1 MADQSK
7 LSYEVELDASGFIQG
22 SSKIQSSAA
31 QAVNAVGAMG
41 AAMKSLTQAS
51 RGGSWMDKNIMS
63 SSDAKAMSTNIQV
76 YQQAAKLTKD
86 LTAASQALGRTDVAS
101 TVKATTSAIEGMSQ
115 ALNNATVADSKQ
127 VSALKE
133 QVALYE
139 RMARVAKQL
148 GTDMS
153 GMSRNSGIDNNLGGR
168 SKTEIEAQR
177 QLNEVRKQARE
188 AALEQAVTEQKATA
202 ATTAG
207 ASERVAALQRVIA
220 AEQQLAEVT
229 DKAYAAQYRKAANQ
243 SAIQT
248 NQAAVDTGR
257 AAAKLE
263 AAAEQDRAAALR
275 ASVAAAHEAVQAN
288 TAHIHSLENMRFA
301 SQEVRNNLTVL
312 AAGVTALATSVVK
325 AAADQDRAFADIA
338 RTTQLD
344 QTSGSLQALRD
355 QYRQMST
362 EISKS
367 FSELSQIGTL
377 GAQMNIPAEKLGDF
391 TRAVAEFSMV
401 TGTTTE
407 KASEDFGRLINTFS
421 QAGMALNGGDKA
433 YEQMASQVAELGAKA
448 VATEDEILTMANSIS
463 TTTVSAGIGQNATL
477 AYATALTSVGV
488 KAEWARGSLQ
498 RIFGNFNKA
507 AAQGAEGMADFAQQ
521 MHISNEEALELWKN
535 DPSKF
540 FNQLIESISKAGNG
554 VEMTQMLS
562 DIGLKSTR
570 DIELVKRLAV
580 NFDLLK
586 ETMDNSAEAG
596 SNTGFLEQSMEKLN
610 ATMTETIAQTKNAL
624 ENMMASF
631 GEPFLAP
638 LKLILD
644 GVQALANALSSLG
657 ETPVGRVI
665 AAFAGGVTIFIALQ
679 TGAKLLQAGV
689 LSVASSMMQV
699 RKNMVEAGLSGQL
712 SWSNIAKAIQQANAA
727 LSEQPALY
735 ARVKAAQAEVAQ
747 QRLTGSTA
755 GTSAMSAGAT
765 ASEAAAHN
773 AATTAIKA
781 ETAAQE
787 SLGAARSMASSAA
800 SASTAATRT
809 MGAGISAVSGAMAAA
824 GTAVKGFFASLGP
837 AGWATL
843 ALSALPAI
851 AEGYN
856 QIANAEEIAA
866 EKAQKAGAETL
877 SALGGA
883 AEVQKAILTDTQEIA
898 NGSQRSLGDLMISAD
913 GAGSSYKSAAEKS
926 YYFVNA
932 QGEIVR
938 ATREVAQQ
946 MGYTTLQI
954 GKNTAELI
962 RNAIAGSEGFKKLTG
977 EQLNALKTVGFDWGE
992 YARKAATEGQ
1002 ESANAYVQGFI
1013 DQLNKKKSEL
1023 SGSNA
1028 PTLMDPNSQAVKGK
1042 HIDTINNETDA
1053 INNQINA
1060 LKGLQDAN
1068 GNVGAAVQ
1076 QAIGSHDAQQQI
1088 LKGLGL
1094 SADEANGALEGM
1106 NGTADSNA
1114 SAADKASEAWDKWKS
1129 AVDSAI
1135 DRAFG
1140 FENAEAAMFDALDK
1154 FNQGLQD
1161 NGNVINTTT
1170 EGGRQNLQNL
1180 QTYLKAVAENA
1191 MQVAQNLGLTGAEAQ
1206 KYVQEYVQA
1215 AIDQL
1220 GQQGIDTSQV
1230 QQAMNN
1236 VGAMLGQ
1243 TMPGPQV
1250 DNTPTQQGVDQAQQ
1264 IAQQG
1269 VGAVAGTTG
1278 QTVPGIEIDP
1288 SATLSSV
1295 QEQLGIS
1302 EQGMSDI
1309 YNVFN
1314 QTIPGANIDGS
1325 TTFSDLQKML
1335 SASDQDMGVLW
1346 QIISKNINGPGVNYN
1361 GLKIDLKNMKV
1372 ETDSVVG
1379 QIIQRL
1385 SLAKAMLAGAKTG
1398 AAVGQIGGQLK
1409 KGKGRGRGAGS
1420 AAAAFQSAMGRYQ
1433 PTPRKSRGG
1442 GGGGGGGGGHTPR
1455 SHTPRRSSTPRSHT
1469 PRSHTPRSSSPSGGS
1484 SKAKQKEKSPAELFK
1499 DFLSRLSTAMKESM
1513 EKWWKSRSAKDN
1525 YHSQLNTMRKKIED
1539 ARKTIADAKKSIED
1553 LNTTLSEQQQE
1564 LRDAKYFNEI
1574 AKKYGDKERI
1584 QSTQTDIDKAN
1595 KNINDTKS
1603 QIADKEKE
1611 IAEAQKGMFALQG
1624 YTQAAIEN
1632 RAALKQLQSTMME
1645 MIEAYAATGASN
1657 EQVAAYARQ
1666 LKEEFIN
1673 QAVQMG
1679 FNRGEVTELAGGFDS
1694 LASTIQSVPRSV
1706 EENVTDN
1713 GTAAATQ
1720 QAIEDVANGDYGPAE
1735 IPTELD
1741 EPSAAATG
1749 GALDDMAEP
1758 REAEYH
1764 PDVDRD
1770 ARGMVLNQ
1778 LDQIKNGENANAEGR
1793 PTMFVPKV
1801 DEQGAARLNTRM
1813 NELAYDIY
1821 VKYVPK
1827 ASQEEYDATKN
1838 YLEELGKDENKQ
1850 YLPELNAEAFG
1861 LTQEELDAMAEPRD
1875 ANYNSD
1881 VDDAT
1886 YEAAKAKLDENADD
1900 RPAIFN
1906 PDVNEGDN
1914 QQTKEE
1920 LDETGEPR
1928 EAEYKPDVNEGDKNN
1943 TDKELD
1949 ETAEDR
1955 DAEYEP
1961 KTNDSKKLSVNEA
1974 LNKVAENR
1982 KANFEAKRDEG
1993 SYWGVMQSF
2002 SQLAATRTVQ
2012 FVAQQ
2017 VGSAWNTVKSWFH
2030 NGGQIPAY
2038 ANGGPIRTR
2047 VGIALGAPIGGFAG
2061 GGPAGGMIPGNP
2073 GGNYHTDNLLA
2084 MNPTGSLFAVRSGEY
2099 VINRSAVETYGSG
2112 MFDAINARRY
2122 APSVSY
2128 SGGGIPRGGV
2138 DLSSRTIAALARS
2151 MSSLITLDGRV
2162 ISNSVNGY
2170 NAVNGQ
2176 RGSY

>member
-86 LTAASQALGRTDVAS
+86 LTAASQALGRTDVSS
-101 TVKATTSAIEGMSQ
+101 TIKATTSAIEGMSQ
-115 ALNNATVADSKQ
+115 ALNNATIADSRQ

-153 GMSRNSGIDNNLGGR
+153 GMSRNSGIDSNLGGR

-207 ASERVAALQRVIA
+207 ASERVAALQRVID
-220 AEQQLAEVT
+220 AEQKLADVT

-344 QTSGSLQALRD
+344 QTSGALQALRD

-362 EISKS
+362 DISKS

-463 TTTVSAGIGQNATL
+463 TTTVSAGIGQDATL

-837 AGWATL
+837 AGWASL

-856 QIANAEEIAA
+856 QIANAEAIAA
-866 EKAQKAGAETL
+866 EKAQKAGAEML
-877 SALGGA
+877 SAMGGA
-883 AEVQKAILTDTQEIA
+883 AEVQKAVLADTQDIA
-898 NGSQRSLGDLMISAD
+898 NGSQRSLGELMISAD
-913 GAGSSYKSAAEKS
+913 GAGDAYKSASEKS

-977 EQLNALKTVGFDWGE
+977 DQLNGLKELGFDWGE

-1002 ESANAYVQGFI
+1002 GAASAYVQGFI
-1013 DQLNKKKSEL
+1013 DQLNQKKADLDAAQSQTFK
-1023 SGSNA
+1023 
-1028 PTLMDPNSQAVKGK
+1028 DPNAQAGGK
-1042 HIDTINNETDA
+1042 AHTKATDDQTNA

-1068 GNVGAAVQ
+1068 DGVGAAVS
-1076 QAIGSHDAQQQI
+1076 QAMGSQDAQKQI
-1088 LKGLGL
+1088 LQGLGL

-1106 NGTADSNA
+1106 NGTADGNA
-1114 SAADKASEAWDKWKS
+1114 SAADKAAEAWDKWKS

-1206 KYVQEYVQA
+1206 KYVQDYVQA
-1215 AIDQL
+1215 AIDQI

-1269 VGAVAGTTG
+1269 IGAVADTTG

-1335 SASDQDMGVLW
+1335 SVSDQDMGVLW

-1398 AAVGQIGGQLK
+1398 AAVGKIGGQLTK
-1409 KGKGRGRGAGS
+1409 KGKGAGN
-1420 AAAAFQSAMGRYQ
+1420 AKAAFQSAMGRYQ

-1455 SHTPRRSSTPRSHT
+1455 SHAPRRSSTPRSHT
-1469 PRSHTPRSSSPSGGS
+1469 PRSHTPRPSSPSRGS
-1484 SKAKQKEKSPAELFK
+1484 SKSKQKEKSPAELFK

-1595 KNINDTKS
+1595 KNINDTRS

-1611 IAEAQKGMFALQG
+1611 IAEAQKGMFALKG

-1706 EENVTDN
+1706 EESVTDN

-1741 EPSAAATG
+1741 EPSAAETG

-1758 REAEYH
+1758 REAEYK
-1764 PDVDRD
+1764 PDVVRD
-1770 ARGMVLNQ
+1770 AKSFVLEE
-1778 LDQIKNGENANAEGR
+1778 LDALANGDKANAEGR
-1793 PTMFVPKV
+1793 PVQYIPEM
-1801 DEQGAARLNTRM
+1801 DETGKARFNAEAKEIAFDMYKRYIPTAA
-1813 NELAYDIY
+1813 NEEFD
-1821 VKYVPK
+1821 
-1827 ASQEEYDATKN
+1827 ETKN
-1838 YLEELGKDENKQ
+1838 YLEELAKPENKQ
-1850 YLPELNAEAFG
+1850 YLPEINSEMFG
-1861 LTQEELDAMAEPRD
+1861 LTQEDLDALSQERT

-1881 VDDAT
+1881 VDDET
-1886 YEAAKAKLDENADD
+1886 YNTALEQLNAAGADQD
-1900 RPAIFN
+1900 VEYKPE
-1906 PDVNEGDN
+1906 VNEGDN
-1914 QQTKEE
+1914 QGTKEE

-1961 KTNDSKKLSVNEA
+1961 KTNESKKRSVTEA
-1974 LNKVAENR
+1974 LEKVAENR
-1982 KANFEAKRDEG
+1982 KANFEAKKDEG

-2002 SQLAATRTVQ
+2002 TQLAATRTVQ

-2038 ANGGPIRTR
+2038 ANGGPIRSR
-2047 VGIALGAPIGGFAG
+2047 VGIALGAPIAGFAG

-2151 MSSLITLDGRV
+2151 MSSMITLDGRV
-2162 ISNSVNGY
+2162 ISSSVNRY

>member
-86 LTAASQALGRTDVAS
+86 LTAASQALGRTDVSS
-101 TVKATTSAIEGMSQ
+101 TIKATTSAIEGMSQ
-115 ALNNATVADSKQ
+115 ALNNATIADSKQ

-153 GMSRNSGIDNNLGGR
+153 GMSRNSGIDSNLGGR

-207 ASERVAALQRVIA
+207 ASERVAALQRVID
-220 AEQQLAEVT
+220 AEQKLADVT

-344 QTSGSLQALRD
+344 QTSGALQALRD

-362 EISKS
+362 DISKS

-463 TTTVSAGIGQNATL
+463 TTTVSAGIGQDATL

-747 QRLTGSTA
+747 QRLTGSTS

-787 SLGAARSMASSAA
+787 SLGAARSVATSAA
-800 SASTAATRT
+800 SASTAATRV
-809 MGAGISAVSGAMAAA
+809 MGTGISAVSGAMAAA
-824 GTAVKGFFASLGP
+824 GTAIKGFFASLGP
-837 AGWATL
+837 AGWASL

-866 EKAQKAGAETL
+866 EKAQKAGAEML
-877 SALGGA
+877 SAMGGA
-883 AEVQKAILTDTQEIA
+883 AEVQKAVLADTQDIA

-913 GAGSSYKSAAEKS
+913 GAGDAYKSASEKS

-977 EQLNALKTVGFDWGE
+977 DQLNGLKELGFDWGE

-1002 ESANAYVQGFI
+1002 GAASAYVQGFI
-1013 DQLNKKKSEL
+1013 DQLNQKKADLDAAQSQTFK
-1023 SGSNA
+1023 
-1028 PTLMDPNSQAVKGK
+1028 DPNAQAGGK
-1042 HIDTINNETDA
+1042 AHTKATDDQTNA

-1068 GNVGAAVQ
+1068 DGVGAAVS
-1076 QAIGSHDAQQQI
+1076 QAMGSQDAQKQI
-1088 LKGLGL
+1088 LQGLGL
-1094 SADEANGALEGM
+1094 SADEANGALQGM
-1106 NGTADSNA
+1106 NGAADENS
-1114 SAADKASEAWDKWKS
+1114 SAADKAAEAWDKWKQ

-1206 KYVQEYVQA
+1206 KYVQDYVQA
-1215 AIDQL
+1215 AIDQI

-1264 IAQQG
+1264 VAQQG
-1269 VGAVAGTTG
+1269 VDGVAATTN

-1335 SASDQDMGVLW
+1335 SVSDQDMGVLW

-1398 AAVGQIGGQLK
+1398 AAVGKIGGQLTK
-1409 KGKGRGRGAGS
+1409 KGKGAGN
-1420 AAAAFQSAMGRYQ
+1420 AKAAFQSAMGRYQ

-1455 SHTPRRSSTPRSHT
+1455 SHTPRRSSTPRRPST

-1484 SKAKQKEKSPAELFK
+1484 SKSKQKEKSPAELFK

-1595 KNINDTKS
+1595 KNINDTRS

-1611 IAEAQKGMFALQG
+1611 IAEAQKGMFALKG

-1706 EENVTDN
+1706 EESVTDN

-1741 EPSAAATG
+1741 EPSAAETG

-1758 REAEYH
+1758 REAEYK
-1764 PDVDRD
+1764 PDVVRD
-1770 ARGMVLNQ
+1770 AKSFVLEE
-1778 LDQIKNGENANAEGR
+1778 LDALANGDKANAEGR
-1793 PTMFVPKV
+1793 PVQYIPEM
-1801 DEQGAARLNTRM
+1801 DETGKARFNAEAKEIAFDMYKRYIPTAA
-1813 NELAYDIY
+1813 NEEFD
-1821 VKYVPK
+1821 
-1827 ASQEEYDATKN
+1827 ETKN
-1838 YLEELGKDENKQ
+1838 YLEELAKPENKQ
-1850 YLPELNAEAFG
+1850 YLPEINSEMFG
-1861 LTQEELDAMAEPRD
+1861 LTQEDLDALSQERT

-1881 VDDAT
+1881 VDDET
-1886 YEAAKAKLDENADD
+1886 YNAALEQLNAAGADQD
-1900 RPAIFN
+1900 VEYKPE
-1906 PDVNEGDN
+1906 VNEGDN
-1914 QQTKEE
+1914 QGTKEE

-1928 EAEYKPDVNEGDKNN
+1928 EAEYKPEVNEGDKNN

-1949 ETAEDR
+1949 ETADDR

-1961 KTNDSKKLSVNEA
+1961 KTNESKKRSVTEA
-1974 LNKVAENR
+1974 LDKAAEDR
-1982 KANFEAKRDEG
+1982 EAYFKAKKDEG
-1993 SYWGVMQSF
+1993 SYWGVMNAF
-2002 SQLAATRTVQ
+2002 TQLATTRTVQ

-2038 ANGGPIRTR
+2038 ANGGPIRSR
-2047 VGIALGAPIGGFAG
+2047 VGIALGAPIAGFAG

-2122 APSVSY
+2122 APPVSY

-2151 MSSLITLDGRV
+2151 MSSMITLDGRV

>member
-86 LTAASQALGRTDVAS
+86 LTAASQALGRTDVSS
-101 TVKATTSAIEGMSQ
+101 TIKATTSAIEGMSQ
-115 ALNNATVADSKQ
+115 ALNNATIADSKQ

-153 GMSRNSGIDNNLGGR
+153 GMSRNSGIDSNLGGR

-207 ASERVAALQRVIA
+207 ASERVAALQRVID
-220 AEQQLAEVT
+220 AEQKLADVT

-344 QTSGSLQALRD
+344 QTSGALQALRD

-362 EISKS
+362 DISKS
-367 FSELSQIGTL
+367 FNELSQIGTL

-463 TTTVSAGIGQNATL
+463 TTTVSAGIGQDATL

-521 MHISNEEALELWKN
+521 MHLSNEEALELWKN

-727 LSEQPALY
+727 LAEQPALY

-787 SLGAARSMASSAA
+787 SLGAARSVATSAA

-837 AGWATL
+837 AGWASL

-866 EKAQKAGAETL
+866 EKAQKAGAEML
-877 SALGGA
+877 SAMGGA
-883 AEVQKAILTDTQEIA
+883 AEVQKAVLADTQDIA
-898 NGSQRSLGDLMISAD
+898 NGSQRSLGELMISAD
-913 GAGSSYKSAAEKS
+913 GAGDAYKSASEKS

-977 EQLNALKTVGFDWGE
+977 DQLNGLKELGFDWGE

-1002 ESANAYVQGFI
+1002 GAASAYVQGFI
-1013 DQLNKKKSEL
+1013 DQLNQKKADLDAAQSQTFK
-1023 SGSNA
+1023 
-1028 PTLMDPNSQAVKGK
+1028 DPNAQAGGK
-1042 HIDTINNETDA
+1042 AHTKAIDDQTNA

-1068 GNVGAAVQ
+1068 DGVGAAVS
-1076 QAIGSHDAQQQI
+1076 QAMGSQDAQKQI
-1088 LKGLGL
+1088 LQGLGL
-1094 SADEANGALEGM
+1094 SADEANGALQGM
-1106 NGTADSNA
+1106 NGAADENS
-1114 SAADKASEAWDKWKS
+1114 SAADKAAEAWDKWKS

-1215 AIDQL
+1215 AIDQI

-1269 VGAVAGTTG
+1269 VGAVADTTG

-1361 GLKIDLKNMKV
+1361 GLKVDLKNMKV

-1398 AAVGQIGGQLK
+1398 AAVGKIGGQLTK
-1409 KGKGRGRGAGS
+1409 KGKGAGN
-1420 AAAAFQSAMGRYQ
+1420 AKAAFQSAMGRYQ

-1455 SHTPRRSSTPRSHT
+1455 SHTPRRSSSPHRSSTPRT
-1469 PRSHTPRSSSPSGGS
+1469 HTPRSSSPTGGS
-1484 SKAKQKEKSPAELFK
+1484 SKSKQKEKSPAELFK

-1553 LNTTLSEQQQE
+1553 LNATLSEQQQE

-1706 EENVTDN
+1706 EESVTDN

-1741 EPSAAATG
+1741 EPSAAETG

-1758 REAEYH
+1758 REAEYK
-1764 PDVDRD
+1764 PDVVRD
-1770 ARGMVLNQ
+1770 AKSFVLEE
-1778 LDQIKNGENANAEGR
+1778 LDALANGDKANAEGR
-1793 PTMFVPKV
+1793 PVQYIPEM
-1801 DEQGAARLNTRM
+1801 DETGKARFNAEAKEIAFDMYKRYIPTAA
-1813 NELAYDIY
+1813 NEEFD
-1821 VKYVPK
+1821 
-1827 ASQEEYDATKN
+1827 ETKN
-1838 YLEELGKDENKQ
+1838 YLEELAKPENKQ
-1850 YLPELNAEAFG
+1850 YLPEINSEMFG
-1861 LTQEELDAMAEPRD
+1861 LTQEDLDALAQERT

-1881 VDDAT
+1881 VDDET
-1886 YEAAKAKLDENADD
+1886 YNTALEQLNAAGADQD
-1900 RPAIFN
+1900 VEYKPE
-1906 PDVNEGDN
+1906 VNEGDN
-1914 QQTKEE
+1914 QGTKEE

-1961 KTNDSKKLSVNEA
+1961 ETNESKKRSVTEA
-1974 LNKVAENR
+1974 LDKAAENR
-1982 KANFEAKRDEG
+1982 KANFEAKKDEG
-1993 SYWGVMQSF
+1993 SYWGVMSAF
-2002 SQLAATRTVQ
+2002 TQLATTRTVQ

-2038 ANGGPIRTR
+2038 ANGGPIRSR
-2047 VGIALGAPIGGFAG
+2047 VGIALGAPISGFAG

-2151 MSSLITLDGRV
+2151 MSSMITLDGRV
-2162 ISNSVNGY
+2162 ISSSVNRY

>member
-86 LTAASQALGRTDVAS
+86 LTAASQALGRTDVSS
-101 TVKATTSAIEGMSQ
+101 TIKATTSAIEGMSQ
-115 ALNNATVADSKQ
+115 ALNNATIADSKQ

-153 GMSRNSGIDNNLGGR
+153 GLSRNSGIDSNLGGR

-207 ASERVAALQRVIA
+207 ASERVAALQRVID
-220 AEQQLAEVT
+220 AEQKLADVT

-344 QTSGSLQALRD
+344 QTSGALQALRD

-362 EISKS
+362 DISKS

-463 TTTVSAGIGQNATL
+463 TTTVSAGIGQDATL

-727 LSEQPALY
+727 LAEQPALY

-787 SLGAARSMASSAA
+787 SLGAARSVATSAA
-800 SASTAATRT
+800 SASTAATRV
-809 MGAGISAVSGAMAAA
+809 MGTGISAVSGAMAAA

-837 AGWATL
+837 AGWASL

-866 EKAQKAGAETL
+866 EKAQKAGAEML
-877 SALGGA
+877 SAMGGA
-883 AEVQKAILTDTQEIA
+883 AEVQKAVLADTQDIA

-913 GAGSSYKSAAEKS
+913 GAGDAYKTASEKS

-977 EQLNALKTVGFDWGE
+977 DQLNGLKELGFDWGE

-1002 ESANAYVQGFI
+1002 GAASAYVQGFI
-1013 DQLNKKKSEL
+1013 DQLNQKKADLDAAQSQTFK
-1023 SGSNA
+1023 
-1028 PTLMDPNSQAVKGK
+1028 DPNAQAGGK
-1042 HIDTINNETDA
+1042 AHTKAIDDQTNA

-1068 GNVGAAVQ
+1068 DGVGAAVS
-1076 QAIGSHDAQQQI
+1076 QAMGSQDAQKQI
-1088 LKGLGL
+1088 LQGLGL
-1094 SADEANGALEGM
+1094 SADEANGALQEM
-1106 NGTADSNA
+1106 NGAADSNS
-1114 SAADKASEAWDKWKS
+1114 SAADKAAEAWDKWKS

-1180 QTYLKAVAENA
+1180 QAYLKAVAENA

-1206 KYVQEYVQA
+1206 KYVQDYVQA
-1215 AIDQL
+1215 AIDQI

-1269 VGAVAGTTG
+1269 VDGVADTTG

-1361 GLKIDLKNMKV
+1361 GLKVDLKNMKV

-1398 AAVGQIGGQLK
+1398 AAAGKIGGQLTK
-1409 KGKGRGRGAGS
+1409 KGKGAGN
-1420 AAAAFQSAMGRYQ
+1420 AKAAFQSAMGRYQ
-1433 PTPRKSRGG
+1433 PTPRKSRGS

-1455 SHTPRRSSTPRSHT
+1455 SHTPRRSSSPRRSSTPRSHT
-1469 PRSHTPRSSSPSGGS
+1469 PRSHTPAGGS
-1484 SKAKQKEKSPAELFK
+1484 SKSKQKEKSPAELFK

-1553 LNTTLSEQQQE
+1553 LNATLSEQQQE

-1595 KNINDTKS
+1595 KNINDTRS

-1611 IAEAQKGMFALQG
+1611 IAEAQKGMFALKG

-1706 EENVTDN
+1706 EESVTDN

-1741 EPSAAATG
+1741 EPSAAETG

-1758 REAEYH
+1758 REAEYK
-1764 PDVDRD
+1764 PDVVRD
-1770 ARGMVLNQ
+1770 AKSFVLEE
-1778 LDQIKNGENANAEGR
+1778 LDALANGDKANAEGR
-1793 PTMFVPKV
+1793 PVQYIPEM
-1801 DEQGAARLNTRM
+1801 DETGKARFNAEAKEIAFDMYKRYIPTAA
-1813 NELAYDIY
+1813 NEEFD
-1821 VKYVPK
+1821 
-1827 ASQEEYDATKN
+1827 ETKN
-1838 YLEELGKDENKQ
+1838 YLEELAKPENKQ
-1850 YLPELNAEAFG
+1850 YLPEINSEMFG
-1861 LTQEELDAMAEPRD
+1861 LTQEDLDALAQERT

-1881 VDDAT
+1881 VDDET
-1886 YEAAKAKLDENADD
+1886 YNTALEQLNAAGADQD
-1900 RPAIFN
+1900 VEYKPE
-1906 PDVNEGDN
+1906 VNEGDN
-1914 QQTKEE
+1914 QGTKEE

-1928 EAEYKPDVNEGDKNN
+1928 EAEYKPDVNEGDRNN

-1961 KTNDSKKLSVNEA
+1961 KTNESKKRSVTEA
-1974 LNKVAENR
+1974 LNKAAEDR
-1982 KANFEAKRDEG
+1982 EAYFKAKKDEG
-1993 SYWGVMQSF
+1993 SYWGVMNAF
-2002 SQLAATRTVQ
+2002 TQLATTRTVQ

-2030 NGGQIPAY
+2030 NGGQIPTY
-2038 ANGGPIRTR
+2038 ANGGPIRSR
-2047 VGIALGAPIGGFAG
+2047 VGIALGAPIAGFAG

-2084 MNPTGSLFAVRSGEY
+2084 MNPTGSLFAIRSGEY

-2151 MSSLITLDGRV
+2151 MSSMITLDGRV
-2162 ISNSVNGY
+2162 ISSSVNRY

>member
-86 LTAASQALGRTDVAS
+86 LTAASQALGRTDVSS
-101 TVKATTSAIEGMSQ
+101 TIKATTSAIEGMSQ
-115 ALNNATVADSKQ
+115 ALNNATIADSKQ

-153 GMSRNSGIDNNLGGR
+153 GMSRNSGIDSNLGGR

-207 ASERVAALQRVIA
+207 ASERVAALQRVID
-220 AEQQLAEVT
+220 AEQKLADVT

-344 QTSGSLQALRD
+344 QTSGALQALRD

-362 EISKS
+362 DISKS

-644 GVQALANALSSLG
+644 GVQALASALSSLG

-787 SLGAARSMASSAA
+787 SLGAARSVATSAA
-800 SASTAATRT
+800 SASTAATRA
-809 MGAGISAVSGAMAAA
+809 MGTGISAVSGAMAAA

-837 AGWATL
+837 AGWASL

-866 EKAQKAGAETL
+866 EKAQKAGAEML
-877 SALGGA
+877 SAMGGA
-883 AEVQKAILTDTQEIA
+883 AEVQKAVLADTQDIA
-898 NGSQRSLGDLMISAD
+898 NGSQRSLGELMISAD
-913 GAGSSYKSAAEKS
+913 GAGDAYKSASEKS

-977 EQLNALKTVGFDWGE
+977 DQLNGLKELGFDWGE

-1002 ESANAYVQGFI
+1002 GAASAYVQGFI
-1013 DQLNKKKSEL
+1013 DQLNQKKADLDAAQSQTFK
-1023 SGSNA
+1023 
-1028 PTLMDPNSQAVKGK
+1028 DPNAQAGGK
-1042 HIDTINNETDA
+1042 AHTKATDDQTNA

-1068 GNVGAAVQ
+1068 DGVGAAVS
-1076 QAIGSHDAQQQI
+1076 QAMGSQDAQKQI
-1088 LKGLGL
+1088 LQGLGL
-1094 SADEANGALEGM
+1094 SADEANGALQGM
-1106 NGTADSNA
+1106 NGAADGNA
-1114 SAADKASEAWDKWKS
+1114 SAADKAAEAWDKWKS

-1206 KYVQEYVQA
+1206 KYVQDYVQA
-1215 AIDQL
+1215 AIDQI

-1361 GLKIDLKNMKV
+1361 GLKVDLKNMKV

-1398 AAVGQIGGQLK
+1398 AAVGKIGGQLTK
-1409 KGKGRGRGAGS
+1409 KGKGAGN
-1420 AAAAFQSAMGRYQ
+1420 AKAAFQSAMGRYQ

-1455 SHTPRRSSTPRSHT
+1455 SHTPRRSSSPRRSSTPRTHA
-1469 PRSHTPRSSSPSGGS
+1469 PRSSSPTGGS
-1484 SKAKQKEKSPAELFK
+1484 SKSKQKEKSPAELFK

-1595 KNINDTKS
+1595 KSINDTKS

-1694 LASTIQSVPRSV
+1694 LATTIQNVPRSV
-1706 EENVTDN
+1706 EESVTDN

-1741 EPSAAATG
+1741 EPSAAETG

-1758 REAEYH
+1758 REAEYK
-1764 PDVDRD
+1764 PDVVRD
-1770 ARGMVLNQ
+1770 AKSFVLEE
-1778 LDQIKNGENANAEGR
+1778 LDALANGDKANAEGR
-1793 PTMFVPKV
+1793 PVQYIPEM
-1801 DEQGAARLNTRM
+1801 DETGKARFNAEAKEIAFDMYKRYIPTAA
-1813 NELAYDIY
+1813 NEEFD
-1821 VKYVPK
+1821 
-1827 ASQEEYDATKN
+1827 ETKN
-1838 YLEELGKDENKQ
+1838 YLEELAKPENKQ
-1850 YLPELNAEAFG
+1850 YLPEINSEMFG
-1861 LTQEELDAMAEPRD
+1861 LTQEDLDALSQERT

-1881 VDDAT
+1881 VDDET
-1886 YEAAKAKLDENADD
+1886 YNTALEQLNAAGADQD
-1900 RPAIFN
+1900 VEYKPE
-1906 PDVNEGDN
+1906 VNEGDN
-1914 QQTKEE
+1914 QGTKEE

-1961 KTNDSKKLSVNEA
+1961 ETNESKKRSVTEA
-1974 LNKVAENR
+1974 LDKAAENR
-1982 KANFEAKRDEG
+1982 KANFEAKKDEG

-2002 SQLAATRTVQ
+2002 TQLAATRTVQ

-2038 ANGGPIRTR
+2038 ANGGPIRSR
-2047 VGIALGAPIGGFAG
+2047 VGIALGAPIAGFAG

-2151 MSSLITLDGRV
+2151 MSSMITLDGRV
-2162 ISNSVNGY
+2162 ISSSVNRY

>member
-86 LTAASQALGRTDVAS
+86 LTAASQALGRTDVSS
-101 TVKATTSAIEGMSQ
+101 TIKATTSAIEGMSQ
-115 ALNNATVADSKQ
+115 ALNNATIADSKQ

-148 GTDMS
+148 GTDMN
-153 GMSRNSGIDNNLGGR
+153 GMSRNSGIDSNLGGR

-207 ASERVAALQRVIA
+207 ASERVAALQRVID
-220 AEQQLAEVT
+220 AEQKLADVT

-344 QTSGSLQALRD
+344 QTSGALQALRD

-362 EISKS
+362 DISKS
-367 FSELSQIGTL
+367 FNELSQIGTL

-407 KASEDFGRLINTFS
+407 KAAEDFGRLINTFS

-463 TTTVSAGIGQNATL
+463 TTTVSAGIGQDATL

-787 SLGAARSMASSAA
+787 SLGAARSVATSAA
-800 SASTAATRT
+800 SASTAATRA
-809 MGAGISAVSGAMAAA
+809 MGTGISAVSGAMAAA

-837 AGWATL
+837 AGWASL

-856 QIANAEEIAA
+856 QIANAEAIAA
-866 EKAQKAGAETL
+866 EKAQKAGAEML
-877 SALGGA
+877 SAMGGA
-883 AEVQKAILTDTQEIA
+883 AEVQKAVLADTQDIA

-913 GAGSSYKSAAEKS
+913 GAGDAYKSASEKS

-977 EQLNALKTVGFDWGE
+977 DQLNGLKELGFDWGE

-1002 ESANAYVQGFI
+1002 GAASAYVQGFI
-1013 DQLNKKKSEL
+1013 DQLNQKKADLDAAQSQTFK
-1023 SGSNA
+1023 
-1028 PTLMDPNSQAVKGK
+1028 DPNAQAGGK
-1042 HIDTINNETDA
+1042 AHTKATDDQTNA

-1068 GNVGAAVQ
+1068 DGVGAAVS
-1076 QAIGSHDAQQQI
+1076 QAMGSQDAQKQI
-1088 LKGLGL
+1088 LQGLGL
-1094 SADEANGALEGM
+1094 SADEANGALQEM
-1106 NGTADSNA
+1106 NGAADSNS
-1114 SAADKASEAWDKWKS
+1114 SAADKAAEAWDKWKS

-1206 KYVQEYVQA
+1206 KYVQDYVQA
-1215 AIDQL
+1215 AIDQI

-1269 VGAVAGTTG
+1269 VGAVADTTG

-1302 EQGMSDI
+1302 EQGMSDL

-1361 GLKIDLKNMKV
+1361 GLKVDLKNMKV

-1398 AAVGQIGGQLK
+1398 AAVGKIGGQLTK
-1409 KGKGRGRGAGS
+1409 KGKGAGN
-1420 AAAAFQSAMGRYQ
+1420 AKAAFQSAMGRYQ
-1433 PTPRKSRGG
+1433 PTPRKSR
-1442 GGGGGGGGGHTPR
+1442 GGGGGGGGHTPR

-1595 KNINDTKS
+1595 KNINDTRS

-1611 IAEAQKGMFALQG
+1611 IAEAQKGMFALKG

-1694 LASTIQSVPRSV
+1694 LASTIQNVPRSV
-1706 EENVTDN
+1706 EESVTDN

-1741 EPSAAATG
+1741 EPSAAETG

-1758 REAEYH
+1758 REAEYK
-1764 PDVDRD
+1764 PDVVRD
-1770 ARGMVLNQ
+1770 AKSFVLEE
-1778 LDQIKNGENANAEGR
+1778 LDALANGDKANAEGR
-1793 PTMFVPKV
+1793 PVQYIPEM
-1801 DEQGAARLNTRM
+1801 DETGKARFNAEAKEIAFDMYKRYIPTAA
-1813 NELAYDIY
+1813 NEEFD
-1821 VKYVPK
+1821 
-1827 ASQEEYDATKN
+1827 ETKN
-1838 YLEELGKDENKQ
+1838 YLEELAKPENKQ
-1850 YLPELNAEAFG
+1850 YLPEINSEMFG
-1861 LTQEELDAMAEPRD
+1861 LTQEDLDALSQERT

-1881 VDDAT
+1881 VDDET
-1886 YEAAKAKLDENADD
+1886 YNTALEQLNAAGADQD
-1900 RPAIFN
+1900 VEYKPE
-1906 PDVNEGDN
+1906 VNEGDN
-1914 QQTKEE
+1914 QGTKEE

-1961 KTNDSKKLSVNEA
+1961 KTNESKKRSVTEA
-1974 LNKVAENR
+1974 LNKAAEDR
-1982 KANFEAKRDEG
+1982 EAYFKAKKDEG
-1993 SYWGVMQSF
+1993 SYWGVMNAF
-2002 SQLAATRTVQ
+2002 TQLATTRTVQ

-2038 ANGGPIRTR
+2038 ANGGPIRSR
-2047 VGIALGAPIGGFAG
+2047 VGIALGAPIAGFAG

-2084 MNPTGSLFAVRSGEY
+2084 MNPTGSLFAIRSGEY

-2151 MSSLITLDGRV
+2151 MSSRITLDGRV

>member
-86 LTAASQALGRTDVAS
+86 LTAASQALGRTDVSS
-101 TVKATTSAIEGMSQ
+101 TIKATTSAIEGMSQ
-115 ALNNATVADSKQ
+115 ALNNATIADSKQ

-153 GMSRNSGIDNNLGGR
+153 GISRNSGIDSNLGGR

-207 ASERVAALQRVIA
+207 ASERVAALQRVID
-220 AEQQLAEVT
+220 AEQKLADVT

-257 AAAKLE
+257 AVAKLE

-344 QTSGSLQALRD
+344 QTSGALQALRD

-362 EISKS
+362 DISKS

-727 LSEQPALY
+727 LAEQPALY

-787 SLGAARSMASSAA
+787 SLGAARSVATSAA
-800 SASTAATRT
+800 SASTAATRA
-809 MGAGISAVSGAMAAA
+809 MGTGISAVSGAMAAA

-837 AGWATL
+837 AGWASL

-866 EKAQKAGAETL
+866 EKAQKAGAEML
-877 SALGGA
+877 SAMGGA
-883 AEVQKAILTDTQEIA
+883 AEVQKAVLADTQDIA
-898 NGSQRSLGDLMISAD
+898 NGSQRSLGELMISAD
-913 GAGSSYKSAAEKS
+913 GAGDAYKSASEKS

-977 EQLNALKTVGFDWGE
+977 DQLNGLKELGFDWGE

-1002 ESANAYVQGFI
+1002 GAASAYVQGFI
-1013 DQLNKKKSEL
+1013 DQLNQKKADLDAAQSQTFK
-1023 SGSNA
+1023 
-1028 PTLMDPNSQAVKGK
+1028 DPNAQAGGK
-1042 HIDTINNETDA
+1042 AHTKATDDQTSA

-1068 GNVGAAVQ
+1068 DGVGAAVS
-1076 QAIGSHDAQQQI
+1076 QAMGSQDAQKQI
-1088 LKGLGL
+1088 LQGLGL
-1094 SADEANGALEGM
+1094 SADEANGALQGM
-1106 NGTADSNA
+1106 NDAADGNS
-1114 SAADKASEAWDKWKS
+1114 SAADKAAEAWDKWKS

-1206 KYVQEYVQA
+1206 KYVQDYVQA
-1215 AIDQL
+1215 AIDQI

-1269 VGAVAGTTG
+1269 VDGVADTTG

-1335 SASDQDMGVLW
+1335 SASDQDMGILW

-1361 GLKIDLKNMKV
+1361 GLKVDLKNMKV

-1398 AAVGQIGGQLK
+1398 AAAGKIGGQLTK
-1409 KGKGRGRGAGS
+1409 KGKGAGN
-1420 AAAAFQSAMGRYQ
+1420 AKAAFQSAMGRYQ

-1469 PRSHTPRSSSPSGGS
+1469 PRSHTPRSHTPTGGS
-1484 SKAKQKEKSPAELFK
+1484 SKSKQKEKSPAELFK

-1694 LASTIQSVPRSV
+1694 LATTIQNVPRSV
-1706 EENVTDN
+1706 EESVTDN

-1741 EPSAAATG
+1741 EPSAAETG

-1758 REAEYH
+1758 REAEYK
-1764 PDVDRD
+1764 PDVVRD
-1770 ARGMVLNQ
+1770 AKSFVLEE
-1778 LDQIKNGENANAEGR
+1778 LDALANGDKANAEGR
-1793 PTMFVPKV
+1793 PVQYIPEM
-1801 DEQGAARLNTRM
+1801 DETGKARFNAEAKEIAFDMYKRYIPTAA
-1813 NELAYDIY
+1813 NEEFD
-1821 VKYVPK
+1821 
-1827 ASQEEYDATKN
+1827 ETKN
-1838 YLEELGKDENKQ
+1838 YLEELAKPENKQ
-1850 YLPELNAEAFG
+1850 YLPEINSEMFG
-1861 LTQEELDAMAEPRD
+1861 LTQEDLDALSQERT

-1881 VDDAT
+1881 VDDET
-1886 YEAAKAKLDENADD
+1886 YNTALEQLNAAGADQD
-1900 RPAIFN
+1900 VEYKPE
-1906 PDVNEGDN
+1906 VNEGDN
-1914 QQTKEE
+1914 QGTKEE

-1961 KTNDSKKLSVNEA
+1961 ETNESKKRSVTEA
-1974 LNKVAENR
+1974 LDKAAENR

-2002 SQLAATRTVQ
+2002 TQLAATRTVQ

-2038 ANGGPIRTR
+2038 ANGGPIRSR
-2047 VGIALGAPIGGFAG
+2047 VGIALGAPIAGFAG

-2151 MSSLITLDGRV
+2151 MSSMITLDGRV
-2162 ISNSVNGY
+2162 ISTSVNRY

>member
-1 MADQSK
+1 MTDQSK

-86 LTAASQALGRTDVAS
+86 LTAASQALGRTDVSS
-101 TVKATTSAIEGMSQ
+101 TIKATTSAIEGMSQ
-115 ALNNATVADSKQ
+115 ALNNATIADSKQ

-153 GMSRNSGIDNNLGGR
+153 GMSKNSGIDSNLGGR

-207 ASERVAALQRVIA
+207 ASERVAALQRVID
-220 AEQQLAEVT
+220 AEQKLADVT

-344 QTSGSLQALRD
+344 QTSGALQALRD

-362 EISKS
+362 DISKS

-401 TGTTTE
+401 TGSTTE

-463 TTTVSAGIGQNATL
+463 TTTVSAGIGQDATL

-837 AGWATL
+837 AGWASL

-866 EKAQKAGAETL
+866 EKAQKAGAEML
-877 SALGGA
+877 SAMGGA
-883 AEVQKAILTDTQEIA
+883 AEVQKAVLADTQDIA
-898 NGSQRSLGDLMISAD
+898 NGSQRSLGELMISAD
-913 GAGSSYKSAAEKS
+913 GAGDAYKSASEKS

-977 EQLNALKTVGFDWGE
+977 DQLNGLKELGFDWGE

-1002 ESANAYVQGFI
+1002 GAASAYVQGFI
-1013 DQLNKKKSEL
+1013 DQLNQKKADLDAAQSQTFK
-1023 SGSNA
+1023 
-1028 PTLMDPNSQAVKGK
+1028 DPNMQAGGK
-1042 HIDTINNETDA
+1042 ARTKATDDQTNA

-1068 GNVGAAVQ
+1068 DGVGAAVS
-1076 QAIGSHDAQQQI
+1076 QAMGSQDAQKQI
-1088 LKGLGL
+1088 LQGLGL
-1094 SADEANGALEGM
+1094 SADEANGALQGM
-1106 NGTADSNA
+1106 GDAADSNA
-1114 SAADKASEAWDKWKS
+1114 SAADKAAEAWDKWKS

-1206 KYVQEYVQA
+1206 KYVQDYVQA
-1215 AIDQL
+1215 AIDQI

-1243 TMPGPQV
+1243 TLPGPQV

-1264 IAQQG
+1264 VAQQG
-1269 VGAVAGTTG
+1269 VDGVAATTD
-1278 QTVPGIEIDP
+1278 QTVPGISIDP
-1288 SATLSSV
+1288 TATLSSV

-1398 AAVGQIGGQLK
+1398 AAVGKIGGQLTK
-1409 KGKGRGRGAGS
+1409 KGKGAGN
-1420 AAAAFQSAMGRYQ
+1420 AKAAFQSAMGRYQ

-1469 PRSHTPRSSSPSGGS
+1469 PRSHTPRSHTPTGGS
-1484 SKAKQKEKSPAELFK
+1484 SKSKQKEKSPAELFK

-1595 KNINDTKS
+1595 KNINDTRS

-1611 IAEAQKGMFALQG
+1611 IAEAQKGMFALKG

-1706 EENVTDN
+1706 EESVTDN

-1741 EPSAAATG
+1741 EPSAAETG

-1758 REAEYH
+1758 REAEYK
-1764 PDVDRD
+1764 PDVVRD
-1770 ARGMVLNQ
+1770 AKSFVLEE
-1778 LDQIKNGENANAEGR
+1778 LDALANGDKANAEGR
-1793 PTMFVPKV
+1793 PVQYIPEM
-1801 DEQGAARLNTRM
+1801 DETGKARFNAEAKEIAFDMYKRYIPTAA
-1813 NELAYDIY
+1813 NEEFD
-1821 VKYVPK
+1821 
-1827 ASQEEYDATKN
+1827 ETKN
-1838 YLEELGKDENKQ
+1838 YLEELAKPENKQ
-1850 YLPELNAEAFG
+1850 YLPEINSEMFG
-1861 LTQEELDAMAEPRD
+1861 LTQEDLDALSQERT

-1881 VDDAT
+1881 VDDET
-1886 YEAAKAKLDENADD
+1886 YNAALEQLNAAGADQD
-1900 RPAIFN
+1900 VEYKPE
-1906 PDVNEGDN
+1906 VNEGDN
-1914 QQTKEE
+1914 QGTKEE

-1961 KTNDSKKLSVNEA
+1961 ETNESKKRSVTEA
-1974 LNKVAENR
+1974 LDKAAENR

-2002 SQLAATRTVQ
+2002 TQLAATRTVQ

-2038 ANGGPIRTR
+2038 ANGGPIRSR
-2047 VGIALGAPIGGFAG
+2047 VGIALGAPIAGFAG

-2084 MNPTGSLFAVRSGEY
+2084 MNPTGSLFAIRSGEY

-2151 MSSLITLDGRV
+2151 MSSMITLDGRV
-2162 ISNSVNGY
+2162 ISTSVNRY

>member
-86 LTAASQALGRTDVAS
+86 LTAASQALGRVDVSS
-101 TVKATTSAIEGMSQ
+101 TIKATTSAIEGMSQ
-115 ALNNATVADSKQ
+115 ALNNATIADSKQ

-153 GMSRNSGIDNNLGGR
+153 GMSRNSGIDSNLGGR

-207 ASERVAALQRVIA
+207 ASERVAALQRVID
-220 AEQQLAEVT
+220 AEQKLADVT

-344 QTSGSLQALRD
+344 QTSGALQALRD

-362 EISKS
+362 DISKS
-367 FSELSQIGTL
+367 FNELSQIGTL

-463 TTTVSAGIGQNATL
+463 TTTVSAGIGQDATL

-837 AGWATL
+837 AGWASL

-856 QIANAEEIAA
+856 QIANAEEIAS
-866 EKAQKAGAETL
+866 EKAQKAGAEML
-877 SALGGA
+877 SAMGGA
-883 AEVQKAILTDTQEIA
+883 AEVQKAVLADTQDVA

-913 GAGSSYKSAAEKS
+913 GAGDAYKSASEKS

-977 EQLNALKTVGFDWGE
+977 DQLNGLKELGFDWGE

-1002 ESANAYVQGFI
+1002 GAASAYVQGFI
-1013 DQLNKKKSEL
+1013 DQLNQKKADLDAAQSQTFK
-1023 SGSNA
+1023 
-1028 PTLMDPNSQAVKGK
+1028 DPNAVTSTKAHTQA
-1042 HIDTINNETDA
+1042 TDDQTNA

-1068 GNVGAAVQ
+1068 DGVGAAVS
-1076 QAIGSHDAQQQI
+1076 QAMGSQDAQKQI
-1088 LKGLGL
+1088 LQGLGL
-1094 SADEANGALEGM
+1094 SADEANGALQGM
-1106 NGTADSNA
+1106 GDAADGNA
-1114 SAADKASEAWDKWKS
+1114 SAADKAAEAWDKWKS

-1206 KYVQEYVQA
+1206 KYVQDYVQA
-1215 AIDQL
+1215 AIDQI

-1269 VGAVAGTTG
+1269 VDGVADTTG

-1335 SASDQDMGVLW
+1335 SASDQDMGILW

-1361 GLKIDLKNMKV
+1361 GLKVDLKNMKI

-1398 AAVGQIGGQLK
+1398 AAAGKIGGQLTK
-1409 KGKGRGRGAGS
+1409 KGKGAGN
-1420 AAAAFQSAMGRYQ
+1420 AKAAFQSAMGRYQ
-1433 PTPRKSRGG
+1433 PTPRKSHGG

-1455 SHTPRRSSTPRSHT
+1455 SHTPRRSSSPRRSST

-1484 SKAKQKEKSPAELFK
+1484 SKSKQKEKSPAELFK

-1553 LNTTLSEQQQE
+1553 LNATLSEQQQE

-1595 KNINDTKS
+1595 KSINDTKS

-1694 LASTIQSVPRSV
+1694 LASTIQNVPRSV
-1706 EENVTDN
+1706 EESVTDN

-1741 EPSAAATG
+1741 EPSAAETG

-1758 REAEYH
+1758 REAEYK
-1764 PDVDRD
+1764 PDVVRD
-1770 ARGMVLNQ
+1770 AKSFVLEE
-1778 LDQIKNGENANAEGR
+1778 LDALANGDKANAEGR
-1793 PTMFVPKV
+1793 PVQYIPEM
-1801 DEQGAARLNTRM
+1801 DETGKARFNAEAKEIAFDMYKRYIPTAA
-1813 NELAYDIY
+1813 NEEFD
-1821 VKYVPK
+1821 
-1827 ASQEEYDATKN
+1827 ETKN
-1838 YLEELGKDENKQ
+1838 YLEELAKPENKQ
-1850 YLPELNAEAFG
+1850 YLPEINSEMFG
-1861 LTQEELDAMAEPRD
+1861 LTQEDLDALAQERT

-1881 VDDAT
+1881 VDDET
-1886 YEAAKAKLDENADD
+1886 YNTALEQLNAAGADQD
-1900 RPAIFN
+1900 VEYKPE
-1906 PDVNEGDN
+1906 VNEGDN
-1914 QQTKEE
+1914 QGTKEE

-1928 EAEYKPDVNEGDKNN
+1928 EAEYKPDVNEGDNNN
-1943 TDKELD
+1943 TNKELD

-1961 KTNDSKKLSVNEA
+1961 KTNESKKQSVQTA
-1974 LNKVAENR
+1974 LDKAAENR
-1982 KANFEAKRDEG
+1982 QANFEAKKDEG
-1993 SYWGVMQSF
+1993 SYWGVMSAF
-2002 SQLAATRTVQ
+2002 TQLATTRTVQ

-2038 ANGGPIRTR
+2038 ANGGPIRSR
-2047 VGIALGAPIGGFAG
+2047 VGIALGAPISGFAG

-2084 MNPTGSLFAVRSGEY
+2084 MNPTGSLFAIRSGEY

-2151 MSSLITLDGRV
+2151 MSSMITLDGRV

>member
-86 LTAASQALGRTDVAS
+86 LTAASQALGRTDVSS
-101 TVKATTSAIEGMSQ
+101 TIKATTSAIEGMSQ
-115 ALNNATVADSKQ
+115 ALNNATIADSKQ

-153 GMSRNSGIDNNLGGR
+153 GMSRNSGIDSNLGGR

-207 ASERVAALQRVIA
+207 ASERVAALQRVID
-220 AEQQLAEVT
+220 AEQKLADVT

-344 QTSGSLQALRD
+344 QTSGALQALRD

-362 EISKS
+362 DISKS

-463 TTTVSAGIGQNATL
+463 TTTVSAGIGQDATL

-610 ATMTETIAQTKNAL
+610 ATMAETIAQTKNAL

-735 ARVKAAQAEVAQ
+735 ARVKAAQAEVSQ

-787 SLGAARSMASSAA
+787 GLGAARSMASSAA

-809 MGAGISAVSGAMAAA
+809 LGAGISAVSGAMAAA

-837 AGWATL
+837 AGWASL

-856 QIANAEEIAA
+856 QIANAEEIAT
-866 EKAQKAGAETL
+866 EKAQKAGAEML
-877 SALGGA
+877 SAMGGA
-883 AEVQKAILTDTQEIA
+883 AEVQKAVLADTQDIA

-913 GAGSSYKSAAEKS
+913 GAGDAYKSASEKS

-977 EQLNALKTVGFDWGE
+977 DQLNGLKELGFDWGE

-1002 ESANAYVQGFI
+1002 GAASAYVQGFI
-1013 DQLNKKKSEL
+1013 DQLNQKKADLDAAQTQTFK
-1023 SGSNA
+1023 
-1028 PTLMDPNSQAVKGK
+1028 DPNAVTSTKAHTQA
-1042 HIDTINNETDA
+1042 TDDQTNA

-1068 GNVGAAVQ
+1068 DGVGAAVS
-1076 QAIGSHDAQQQI
+1076 QAMGSQDAQKQI
-1088 LKGLGL
+1088 LQGLGL
-1094 SADEANGALEGM
+1094 SADEANGALQGM
-1106 NGTADSNA
+1106 GDAADGNA
-1114 SAADKASEAWDKWKS
+1114 SAADKAAEAWDKWKS

-1215 AIDQL
+1215 AIDQI

-1243 TMPGPQV
+1243 TLPGPQV

-1264 IAQQG
+1264 VAQQG
-1269 VGAVAGTTG
+1269 VDGVAATTD
-1278 QTVPGIEIDP
+1278 QTVPGISIDP

-1335 SASDQDMGVLW
+1335 SASDQDMGILW

-1361 GLKIDLKNMKV
+1361 GLKVDLKNMKV

-1398 AAVGQIGGQLK
+1398 AAAGKIGGQLTK
-1409 KGKGRGRGAGS
+1409 KGKGAGN
-1420 AAAAFQSAMGRYQ
+1420 AKAAFQSAMGRYQ

-1469 PRSHTPRSSSPSGGS
+1469 PRSHTPRSHTPSGGS
-1484 SKAKQKEKSPAELFK
+1484 SKSKQKEKSPAELFK

-1595 KNINDTKS
+1595 KNINDTRS

-1611 IAEAQKGMFALQG
+1611 IAEAQKGMFALKG

-1694 LASTIQSVPRSV
+1694 LATTIQNVPRSV
-1706 EENVTDN
+1706 EESVSDN

-1741 EPSAAATG
+1741 EPSAAETG

-1758 REAEYH
+1758 REAEYK
-1764 PDVDRD
+1764 PDVVRD
-1770 ARGMVLNQ
+1770 AKSFVLEE
-1778 LDQIKNGENANAEGR
+1778 LDALANGDKANAEGR
-1793 PTMFVPKV
+1793 PVQYIPEM
-1801 DEQGAARLNTRM
+1801 DETGKARFNAEAKEIAFDMYKRYIPTAA
-1813 NELAYDIY
+1813 NEEFD
-1821 VKYVPK
+1821 
-1827 ASQEEYDATKN
+1827 ETKN
-1838 YLEELGKDENKQ
+1838 YLEELAKPENKQ
-1850 YLPELNAEAFG
+1850 YLPEINSEMFG
-1861 LTQEELDAMAEPRD
+1861 LTQEDLDALSQERT

-1881 VDDAT
+1881 VDDET
-1886 YEAAKAKLDENADD
+1886 YNTALEQLNAAGADQD
-1900 RPAIFN
+1900 VEYKPE
-1906 PDVNEGDN
+1906 VNEGDN
-1914 QQTKEE
+1914 QGTKEE

-1928 EAEYKPDVNEGDKNN
+1928 EAEYKPDVNEGDRNN

-1961 KTNDSKKLSVNEA
+1961 ETNESKKRSVTEA
-1974 LNKVAENR
+1974 LDKAAENR
-1982 KANFEAKRDEG
+1982 KAYFEAKRDEG

-2002 SQLAATRTVQ
+2002 TQLAATRTVQ

-2030 NGGQIPAY
+2030 NGGQIPTY
-2038 ANGGPIRTR
+2038 ANGGPIRSR
-2047 VGIALGAPIGGFAG
+2047 VGIALGAPIAGFAG

-2151 MSSLITLDGRV
+2151 MSSMITLDGRV
-2162 ISNSVNGY
+2162 ISSSVNRY

>member
-86 LTAASQALGRTDVAS
+86 LTAASQALGRTDVSS
-101 TVKATTSAIEGMSQ
+101 TIKATTSAIEGMSQ
-115 ALNNATVADSKQ
+115 ALNNATIADSKQ

-153 GMSRNSGIDNNLGGR
+153 GMSRNSGIDSNLGGR

-207 ASERVAALQRVIA
+207 ASERVAALQRVID
-220 AEQQLAEVT
+220 AEQKLADVT

-344 QTSGSLQALRD
+344 QTSGALQALRD

-362 EISKS
+362 DISKS

-755 GTSAMSAGAT
+755 GTSAMSAGTT

-787 SLGAARSMASSAA
+787 SLGAARSMATSAA
-800 SASTAATRT
+800 SASTAATRA
-809 MGAGISAVSGAMAAA
+809 MGTGISAVSGAMAAA

-837 AGWATL
+837 AGWASL

-866 EKAQKAGAETL
+866 EKAQKAGAEML
-877 SALGGA
+877 SAMGGA
-883 AEVQKAILTDTQEIA
+883 AEVQKAVLADTQDIA

-913 GAGSSYKSAAEKS
+913 GAGDAYKSASEKS

-977 EQLNALKTVGFDWGE
+977 DQLNGLKELGFDWGE

-1002 ESANAYVQGFI
+1002 GAASAYVQGFI
-1013 DQLNKKKSEL
+1013 DQLNQKKADLDAAQSQTFK
-1023 SGSNA
+1023 
-1028 PTLMDPNSQAVKGK
+1028 DPNAQAGGK
-1042 HIDTINNETDA
+1042 AHTKATDDQTNA

-1068 GNVGAAVQ
+1068 DGVGAAVS
-1076 QAIGSHDAQQQI
+1076 QAMGSQDAQKQI
-1088 LKGLGL
+1088 LQGLGL
-1094 SADEANGALEGM
+1094 SADEANGALQGM
-1106 NGTADSNA
+1106 NGAADDNS
-1114 SAADKASEAWDKWKS
+1114 SAADKAAEAWDKWKS

-1206 KYVQEYVQA
+1206 KYVQDYVQA
-1215 AIDQL
+1215 AIDQI

-1269 VGAVAGTTG
+1269 VGAVADTTG

-1361 GLKIDLKNMKV
+1361 GLKVDLKNMKV

-1398 AAVGQIGGQLK
+1398 AAAGKIGGQLTK
-1409 KGKGRGRGAGS
+1409 KGKGTGNAK
-1420 AAAAFQSAMGRYQ
+1420 AAFQSAMGRYQ

-1455 SHTPRRSSTPRSHT
+1455 SHTPRRSSSPRRSSTPRT
-1469 PRSHTPRSSSPSGGS
+1469 HTPRSSSPTGGS
-1484 SKAKQKEKSPAELFK
+1484 SKSKQKEKSPAELFK

-1595 KNINDTKS
+1595 KNINDTRS

-1611 IAEAQKGMFALQG
+1611 IAEAQKGMFALKG

-1694 LASTIQSVPRSV
+1694 LASTIQNVPRSV
-1706 EENVTDN
+1706 EESVTDN

-1741 EPSAAATG
+1741 EPSAAETG

-1758 REAEYH
+1758 REAEYK
-1764 PDVDRD
+1764 PDVVRD
-1770 ARGMVLNQ
+1770 AKSFVLEE
-1778 LDQIKNGENANAEGR
+1778 LDALANGDKANAEGR
-1793 PTMFVPKV
+1793 PVQYIPEM
-1801 DEQGAARLNTRM
+1801 DETGKARFNAEAKEIAFDMYKRYIPTAA
-1813 NELAYDIY
+1813 NEEFD
-1821 VKYVPK
+1821 
-1827 ASQEEYDATKN
+1827 ETKN
-1838 YLEELGKDENKQ
+1838 YLEELAKPENKQ
-1850 YLPELNAEAFG
+1850 YLPEINSEMFG
-1861 LTQEELDAMAEPRD
+1861 LTQEDLDALSQERT

-1881 VDDAT
+1881 VDDET
-1886 YEAAKAKLDENADD
+1886 YNTALEQLNAAGADQD
-1900 RPAIFN
+1900 VEYKPE
-1906 PDVNEGDN
+1906 VNEGDN
-1914 QQTKEE
+1914 QGTKEE

-1961 KTNDSKKLSVNEA
+1961 KTNESKKRSVTEA
-1974 LNKVAENR
+1974 LDKAAENR
-1982 KANFEAKRDEG
+1982 KANFEAKKDEG

-2002 SQLAATRTVQ
+2002 TQLAATRTVQ

-2017 VGSAWNTVKSWFH
+2017 VGSAWSTVKSWFH

-2038 ANGGPIRTR
+2038 ANGGPIRSR
-2047 VGIALGAPIGGFAG
+2047 VGIALGAPISGFAG

-2084 MNPTGSLFAVRSGEY
+2084 MNPTGSLFAIRSGEY

-2151 MSSLITLDGRV
+2151 MSSMITLDGRV
-2162 ISNSVNGY
+2162 ISTSVNRY

>member
-86 LTAASQALGRTDVAS
+86 LTAASQALGRTDVSS
-101 TVKATTSAIEGMSQ
+101 TIKATTSAIEGMSQ
-115 ALNNATVADSKQ
+115 ALNNATIADSKQ
-127 VSALKE
+127 VAALKE

-153 GMSRNSGIDNNLGGR
+153 GMSRNSGIDSNLGGR

-207 ASERVAALQRVIA
+207 ASERVAALQRVID
-220 AEQQLAEVT
+220 AEQKLADVT

-344 QTSGSLQALRD
+344 QTSGALQALRD

-362 EISKS
+362 DISKS

-463 TTTVSAGIGQNATL
+463 TTTVSAGIGQDATL

-800 SASTAATRT
+800 SASTAATRALGT
-809 MGAGISAVSGAMAAA
+809 GISAVSGAMAAA

-837 AGWATL
+837 AGWASL

-866 EKAQKAGAETL
+866 EKAQKAGAEML
-877 SALGGA
+877 SAMGGA
-883 AEVQKAILTDTQEIA
+883 AEVQKAVLADTQDIA
-898 NGSQRSLGDLMISAD
+898 NGSQRSLGELMISAD
-913 GAGSSYKSAAEKS
+913 GAGDAYKSASEKS
-926 YYFVNA
+926 YYFMNA

-977 EQLNALKTVGFDWGE
+977 DQLNGLKELGFDWGE

-1002 ESANAYVQGFI
+1002 GAASAYVQGFI
-1013 DQLNKKKSEL
+1013 DQLNQKKADLDAAQSQTFK
-1023 SGSNA
+1023 
-1028 PTLMDPNSQAVKGK
+1028 DPNMQAGGK
-1042 HIDTINNETDA
+1042 AHTKATDDQTNA

-1068 GNVGAAVQ
+1068 DGVGAAVS
-1076 QAIGSHDAQQQI
+1076 QAMGSQDAQKQI
-1088 LKGLGL
+1088 LQGLGL
-1094 SADEANGALEGM
+1094 SADEANGALQEM
-1106 NGTADSNA
+1106 NGAADGNA
-1114 SAADKASEAWDKWKS
+1114 SAADTAAEAWDKWKS

-1206 KYVQEYVQA
+1206 KYVQDYVQA
-1215 AIDQL
+1215 AIDQI

-1269 VGAVAGTTG
+1269 VDGVAGTTG

-1335 SASDQDMGVLW
+1335 SVSDQDMGVLW

-1361 GLKIDLKNMKV
+1361 GLKVDLKNMKV

-1398 AAVGQIGGQLK
+1398 AAAGKIGGQLTK
-1409 KGKGRGRGAGS
+1409 KGKGAGN
-1420 AAAAFQSAMGRYQ
+1420 AKAAFQSAMGRYQ

-1455 SHTPRRSSTPRSHT
+1455 SHTPRRSSSPRRSST

-1484 SKAKQKEKSPAELFK
+1484 SKSKQKEKSPAELFK

-1595 KNINDTKS
+1595 KNINDTRS

-1611 IAEAQKGMFALQG
+1611 IAEAQKGMFALKG

-1706 EENVTDN
+1706 EESVTDN

-1741 EPSAAATG
+1741 EPSAAETG

-1758 REAEYH
+1758 REAEYK
-1764 PDVDRD
+1764 PDVVRD
-1770 ARGMVLNQ
+1770 AKSFVLEE
-1778 LDQIKNGENANAEGR
+1778 LDALANGDKANAEGR
-1793 PTMFVPKV
+1793 PVQYIPEM
-1801 DEQGAARLNTRM
+1801 DETGKARFNAEAKEIAFDMYKRYIPTAA
-1813 NELAYDIY
+1813 NEEFD
-1821 VKYVPK
+1821 
-1827 ASQEEYDATKN
+1827 ETKN
-1838 YLEELGKDENKQ
+1838 YLEELAKPENKQ
-1850 YLPELNAEAFG
+1850 YLPEINSEMFG
-1861 LTQEELDAMAEPRD
+1861 LTQEDLDALSQERT

-1881 VDDAT
+1881 VDDET
-1886 YEAAKAKLDENADD
+1886 YNTALEQLNAAGADQNVEYK
-1900 RPAIFN
+1900 PE
-1906 PDVNEGDN
+1906 VNEGDN
-1914 QQTKEE
+1914 QGTKEE

-1961 KTNDSKKLSVNEA
+1961 KTNESKKRSVTEA
-1974 LNKVAENR
+1974 LNKAAEDR
-1982 KANFEAKRDEG
+1982 EAYFKAKKDEG
-1993 SYWGVMQSF
+1993 SYWGVMNAF
-2002 SQLAATRTVQ
+2002 TQLATTRTVQ

-2038 ANGGPIRTR
+2038 ANGGPIRSR
-2047 VGIALGAPIGGFAG
+2047 VGIALGAPIAGFAG

-2084 MNPTGSLFAVRSGEY
+2084 MNPTGSLFAIRSGEY

-2151 MSSLITLDGRV
+2151 MSSMITLDGRV
-2162 ISNSVNGY
+2162 ISTSVNRY

>member
-86 LTAASQALGRTDVAS
+86 LTAASQALGRTDVSS
-101 TVKATTSAIEGMSQ
+101 TIKATTSAIEGMSQ
-115 ALNNATVADSKQ
+115 ALNNATIADSKQ

-153 GMSRNSGIDNNLGGR
+153 GMSRNSGIDSNLGGR

-207 ASERVAALQRVIA
+207 ASERVAALQRVID
-220 AEQQLAEVT
+220 AEQKLADVT

-344 QTSGSLQALRD
+344 QTSGALQALRD

-362 EISKS
+362 DISKS

-727 LSEQPALY
+727 LAEQPALY

-755 GTSAMSAGAT
+755 GTSAMSSGAT

-787 SLGAARSMASSAA
+787 GLGAARSMATSAA

-809 MGAGISAVSGAMAAA
+809 MGAGISAVSGAMATA

-837 AGWATL
+837 AGWASL

-866 EKAQKAGAETL
+866 EKAQKAGAEML
-877 SALGGA
+877 SAMGGA
-883 AEVQKAILTDTQEIA
+883 AEVQKAVLADTQDIA

-913 GAGSSYKSAAEKS
+913 GAGDAYKSASEKS

-977 EQLNALKTVGFDWGE
+977 DQLNGLKELGFDWGE

-1002 ESANAYVQGFI
+1002 GAASAYVQGFI
-1013 DQLNKKKSEL
+1013 DQLNQKKADLDAAQSQTFK
-1023 SGSNA
+1023 
-1028 PTLMDPNSQAVKGK
+1028 DPNMQAGGK
-1042 HIDTINNETDA
+1042 AHTKATDDQTNA

-1068 GNVGAAVQ
+1068 DGVGAAVS
-1076 QAIGSHDAQQQI
+1076 QAMGSQDAQKQI
-1088 LKGLGL
+1088 LQGLGL
-1094 SADEANGALEGM
+1094 SADEASGALQGM
-1106 NGTADSNA
+1106 GDAADGNA
-1114 SAADKASEAWDKWKS
+1114 SAADKAAEAWDKWKS

-1206 KYVQEYVQA
+1206 KYVQDYVQA
-1215 AIDQL
+1215 AIDQI

-1243 TMPGPQV
+1243 TLPGPQV

-1264 IAQQG
+1264 VAQQG
-1269 VGAVAGTTG
+1269 VDGVAATTD
-1278 QTVPGIEIDP
+1278 QTVPGISIDP

-1398 AAVGQIGGQLK
+1398 AAAGKIGGQLTK
-1409 KGKGRGRGAGS
+1409 KGKGAGN
-1420 AAAAFQSAMGRYQ
+1420 AKAAFQSAMGRYQ

-1455 SHTPRRSSTPRSHT
+1455 SHTPRRSSSPRRSSTPRT
-1469 PRSHTPRSSSPSGGS
+1469 HTPRSSSPSGGS
-1484 SKAKQKEKSPAELFK
+1484 SKSKQKEKSPAELFK
-1499 DFLSRLSTAMKESM
+1499 DFLSRLSTAMKDSM

-1553 LNTTLSEQQQE
+1553 LNATLSEQQQE

-1595 KNINDTKS
+1595 KNINDTRS

-1611 IAEAQKGMFALQG
+1611 IAEAQKGMFALKG

-1706 EENVTDN
+1706 EESVTDN

-1741 EPSAAATG
+1741 EPSAAETG

-1758 REAEYH
+1758 REAEYK
-1764 PDVDRD
+1764 PDVVRD
-1770 ARGMVLNQ
+1770 AKSFVLEE
-1778 LDQIKNGENANAEGR
+1778 LDALANGDKANAEGR
-1793 PTMFVPKV
+1793 PVQYIPEM
-1801 DEQGAARLNTRM
+1801 DETGKARFNAEAKEIAFDMYKRYIPTAA
-1813 NELAYDIY
+1813 NEEFD
-1821 VKYVPK
+1821 
-1827 ASQEEYDATKN
+1827 ETKN
-1838 YLEELGKDENKQ
+1838 YLEELAKPENKQ
-1850 YLPELNAEAFG
+1850 YLPEINSEMFG
-1861 LTQEELDAMAEPRD
+1861 LTKEDLDALSQERT

-1881 VDDAT
+1881 VDDET
-1886 YEAAKAKLDENADD
+1886 YNAALEQLNAAGADQD
-1900 RPAIFN
+1900 VEYKPE
-1906 PDVNEGDN
+1906 VNEGDN
-1914 QQTKEE
+1914 QGTKEE

-1961 KTNDSKKLSVNEA
+1961 KTNESKKRSVTEA
-1974 LNKVAENR
+1974 LNKAAEDR
-1982 KANFEAKRDEG
+1982 EAYFKAKKDEG
-1993 SYWGVMQSF
+1993 SYWGVMNAF
-2002 SQLAATRTVQ
+2002 TQLATTRTVQ

-2038 ANGGPIRTR
+2038 ANGGPIRSR
-2047 VGIALGAPIGGFAG
+2047 VGIALGAPIAGFAG

-2084 MNPTGSLFAVRSGEY
+2084 MNPTGSLFAIRSGEY

-2122 APSVSY
+2122 SPSVSY
-2128 SGGGIPRGGV
+2128 SSGGIPRGGV

-2151 MSSLITLDGRV
+2151 MSSMITLDGRV
-2162 ISNSVNGY
+2162 ISSSVNRY

>member
-86 LTAASQALGRTDVAS
+86 LTAASQALGRTDVSS
-101 TVKATTSAIEGMSQ
+101 TIKATTSAIEGMSQ
-115 ALNNATVADSKQ
+115 ALNNATIADSKQ

-153 GMSRNSGIDNNLGGR
+153 GMSRNSGIDSNLGGR

-207 ASERVAALQRVIA
+207 ASERVAALQRVID
-220 AEQQLAEVT
+220 AEQKLADVT

-344 QTSGSLQALRD
+344 QTSGALQALRD

-362 EISKS
+362 DISKS

-463 TTTVSAGIGQNATL
+463 TTTVSAGIGQDATL

-727 LSEQPALY
+727 LAEQPALY

-773 AATTAIKA
+773 VATTAIKA

-787 SLGAARSMASSAA
+787 SLGAARSVATSAA

-809 MGAGISAVSGAMAAA
+809 LGAGISAVSGAMAAA

-837 AGWATL
+837 AGWASL

-866 EKAQKAGAETL
+866 EKAQKAGAEML
-877 SALGGA
+877 SAMGGA
-883 AEVQKAILTDTQEIA
+883 AEVQKAVLADTQDVA

-913 GAGSSYKSAAEKS
+913 GAGDAYKSASEKS

-977 EQLNALKTVGFDWGE
+977 DQLNGLKELGFDWGE

-1002 ESANAYVQGFI
+1002 GAAAAYVQGFI
-1013 DQLNKKKSEL
+1013 DQLNQKKADLDAAQSQTFK
-1023 SGSNA
+1023 
-1028 PTLMDPNSQAVKGK
+1028 DPNAQAGGK
-1042 HIDTINNETDA
+1042 AHTKATDDQTNA

-1068 GNVGAAVQ
+1068 DGVGAAVS
-1076 QAIGSHDAQQQI
+1076 QAMGSQDAQKQI
-1088 LKGLGL
+1088 LQGLGL
-1094 SADEANGALEGM
+1094 SADEANGALQGM
-1106 NGTADSNA
+1106 NGTADENS
-1114 SAADKASEAWDKWKS
+1114 SAADKAAEAWDKWKS

-1206 KYVQEYVQA
+1206 KYVQDYVQA
-1215 AIDQL
+1215 AIDQI

-1269 VGAVAGTTG
+1269 VGAVADTTG
-1278 QTVPGIEIDP
+1278 QTVPGIDIDP

-1346 QIISKNINGPGVNYN
+1346 QIISRNIKGPGVNYN
-1361 GLKIDLKNMKV
+1361 GLKVDLKNMKV

-1398 AAVGQIGGQLK
+1398 AAVGKIGGQLTK
-1409 KGKGRGRGAGS
+1409 KGKGAGN
-1420 AAAAFQSAMGRYQ
+1420 AKAAFQSAMGRYQ

-1442 GGGGGGGGGHTPR
+1442 SGGGGGGGGHTPR
-1455 SHTPRRSSTPRSHT
+1455 SHTPRRSSTPHRSSS
-1469 PRSHTPRSSSPSGGS
+1469 PRAHTPRSSSPTGGS

-1595 KNINDTKS
+1595 KNINDTRS

-1611 IAEAQKGMFALQG
+1611 IAEAQKGMFALKG

-1694 LASTIQSVPRSV
+1694 LASTIQNVPRSV
-1706 EENVTDN
+1706 EESVTDN

-1741 EPSAAATG
+1741 EPSAAETG

-1758 REAEYH
+1758 REAEYK
-1764 PDVDRD
+1764 PDVVRD
-1770 ARGMVLNQ
+1770 AKSFVLEE
-1778 LDQIKNGENANAEGR
+1778 LDALANGDKANAEGR
-1793 PTMFVPKV
+1793 PVQYIPEM
-1801 DEQGAARLNTRM
+1801 DETGKARFNAEAKEIAFDMYKRYIPTAA
-1813 NELAYDIY
+1813 NEEFD
-1821 VKYVPK
+1821 
-1827 ASQEEYDATKN
+1827 ETKN
-1838 YLEELGKDENKQ
+1838 YLEELAKPENKQ
-1850 YLPELNAEAFG
+1850 YLPEINSEMFG
-1861 LTQEELDAMAEPRD
+1861 LTQEDLDALSQERT

-1881 VDDAT
+1881 VDDET
-1886 YEAAKAKLDENADD
+1886 YNTALEQLNAAGADQD
-1900 RPAIFN
+1900 VEYKPE
-1906 PDVNEGDN
+1906 VNEGDN
-1914 QQTKEE
+1914 QGTKEE

-1961 KTNDSKKLSVNEA
+1961 KTNESKKRSVTEA
-1974 LNKVAENR
+1974 LNKAAEDR
-1982 KANFEAKRDEG
+1982 EAYFKAKKDEG
-1993 SYWGVMQSF
+1993 SYWGVMNAF
-2002 SQLAATRTVQ
+2002 TQLATTRTVQ

-2038 ANGGPIRTR
+2038 ANGGPIRSR
-2047 VGIALGAPIGGFAG
+2047 VGIALGAPIAGFAG

-2084 MNPTGSLFAVRSGEY
+2084 MNPTGSLFAIRSGEY

-2151 MSSLITLDGRV
+2151 MSSMITLDGRV
-2162 ISNSVNGY
+2162 ISTSVNRY

>member
-86 LTAASQALGRTDVAS
+86 LTAASQALGRTDVSS
-101 TVKATTSAIEGMSQ
+101 TIKATTSAIEGMSQ
-115 ALNNATVADSKQ
+115 ALNNATIADSKQ

-153 GMSRNSGIDNNLGGR
+153 GMSRNSGIDSNLGGR

-207 ASERVAALQRVIA
+207 ASERVAALQRVID
-220 AEQQLAEVT
+220 AEQKLADVT

-344 QTSGSLQALRD
+344 QTSGALQALRD

-362 EISKS
+362 DISKS

-787 SLGAARSMASSAA
+787 SLGAARSVATSAA
-800 SASTAATRT
+800 SASTAATRA
-809 MGAGISAVSGAMAAA
+809 MGTGISAVSGAMAAA

-837 AGWATL
+837 AGWASL

-866 EKAQKAGAETL
+866 EKAQKAGAEML
-877 SALGGA
+877 SAMGGA
-883 AEVQKAILTDTQEIA
+883 AEVQKAVLADTQDIA

-913 GAGSSYKSAAEKS
+913 GAGDAYKSASEKS

-977 EQLNALKTVGFDWGE
+977 DQLNGLKELGFDWGE

-1002 ESANAYVQGFI
+1002 GAASAYVQGFI
-1013 DQLNKKKSEL
+1013 DQLNQKKADLDAAQSQTFK
-1023 SGSNA
+1023 
-1028 PTLMDPNSQAVKGK
+1028 DPNAQAGGK
-1042 HIDTINNETDA
+1042 AHTKATDDQTNA

-1068 GNVGAAVQ
+1068 DGVGAAVS
-1076 QAIGSHDAQQQI
+1076 QAMGSQDAQKQI
-1088 LKGLGL
+1088 LQGLGL
-1094 SADEANGALEGM
+1094 SADEANGALQGM
-1106 NGTADSNA
+1106 NGAADDNS
-1114 SAADKASEAWDKWKS
+1114 SAADKAAEAWDKWKS

-1206 KYVQEYVQA
+1206 KYVQDYVQA
-1215 AIDQL
+1215 AIDQI

-1269 VGAVAGTTG
+1269 VGAVADTTG

-1361 GLKIDLKNMKV
+1361 GLKVDLKNMKV

-1398 AAVGQIGGQLK
+1398 AAAGKIGGQLTK
-1409 KGKGRGRGAGS
+1409 KGKGAGN
-1420 AAAAFQSAMGRYQ
+1420 AKAAFQSAMGRYQ

-1455 SHTPRRSSTPRSHT
+1455 SHTPRRSSSPRRSSTPRT
-1469 PRSHTPRSSSPSGGS
+1469 HTPRSSSPTGGS
-1484 SKAKQKEKSPAELFK
+1484 SKSKQKEKSPAELFK

-1611 IAEAQKGMFALQG
+1611 IAEAQKGMFALRG

-1694 LASTIQSVPRSV
+1694 LASTIQNVPRSV
-1706 EENVTDN
+1706 EESVTDN

-1741 EPSAAATG
+1741 EPSAAETG

-1758 REAEYH
+1758 REAEYK
-1764 PDVDRD
+1764 PDVVRD
-1770 ARGMVLNQ
+1770 AKSFVLEE
-1778 LDQIKNGENANAEGR
+1778 LDALANGDKANAEGR
-1793 PTMFVPKV
+1793 PVQYIPEM
-1801 DEQGAARLNTRM
+1801 DETGKARFNAEAKEIAFDMYKRYIPTAA
-1813 NELAYDIY
+1813 NEEFD
-1821 VKYVPK
+1821 
-1827 ASQEEYDATKN
+1827 ETKN
-1838 YLEELGKDENKQ
+1838 YLEELAKPENKQ
-1850 YLPELNAEAFG
+1850 YLPEINSEMFG
-1861 LTQEELDAMAEPRD
+1861 LTQEDLDALSQERT

-1881 VDDAT
+1881 VDDET
-1886 YEAAKAKLDENADD
+1886 YNTALEQLNAAGADQD
-1900 RPAIFN
+1900 VEYKPE
-1906 PDVNEGDN
+1906 VNEGDN
-1914 QQTKEE
+1914 QGTKEE

-1949 ETAEDR
+1949 ETADDR

-1961 KTNDSKKLSVNEA
+1961 KTNESKKRSVTEA
-1974 LNKVAENR
+1974 LNKAAEDR
-1982 KANFEAKRDEG
+1982 EAYFKAKKDEG
-1993 SYWGVMQSF
+1993 SYWGVMNAF
-2002 SQLAATRTVQ
+2002 TQLATTRTVQ

-2038 ANGGPIRTR
+2038 ANGGPIRSR
-2047 VGIALGAPIGGFAG
+2047 VGIALGAPIAGFAG

-2084 MNPTGSLFAVRSGEY
+2084 MNPTGSLFAIRSGEY

-2151 MSSLITLDGRV
+2151 MSSMITLDGRV
-2162 ISNSVNGY
+2162 ISTSVNRY

>member
-86 LTAASQALGRTDVAS
+86 LTAASQALGRTDVSS
-101 TVKATTSAIEGMSQ
+101 TIKATTSAIEGMSQ
-115 ALNNATVADSKQ
+115 ALNNATIADSKQ

-153 GMSRNSGIDNNLGGR
+153 GMSRNSGIDSNLGGR

-207 ASERVAALQRVIA
+207 ASERVAALQRVID
-220 AEQQLAEVT
+220 AEQKLADVT

-344 QTSGSLQALRD
+344 QTSGALQALRD

-362 EISKS
+362 DISKS
-367 FSELSQIGTL
+367 FTELSQIGTL

-463 TTTVSAGIGQNATL
+463 TTTVSAGIGQDATL

-727 LSEQPALY
+727 LAEQPALY

-787 SLGAARSMASSAA
+787 SLGAARSVATSAA
-800 SASTAATRT
+800 SASTAATRVLGT
-809 MGAGISAVSGAMAAA
+809 GISAVSGAMAAA

-837 AGWATL
+837 AGWASL

-851 AEGYN
+851 AESYN

-866 EKAQKAGAETL
+866 EKAQKAGAEML
-877 SALGGA
+877 SAMGGA
-883 AEVQKAILTDTQEIA
+883 AEVQKAVLADTQDIA

-913 GAGSSYKSAAEKS
+913 GAGDAYKTASEKS

-977 EQLNALKTVGFDWGE
+977 DQLNGLMELGFDWGE

-1002 ESANAYVQGFI
+1002 GAASAYVQGFI
-1013 DQLNKKKSEL
+1013 DQLNQKKADLDAAQTQTFK
-1023 SGSNA
+1023 
-1028 PTLMDPNSQAVKGK
+1028 DPNAVTSTKAHTQA
-1042 HIDTINNETDA
+1042 TDDQTNA

-1068 GNVGAAVQ
+1068 DGVGAAVS
-1076 QAIGSHDAQQQI
+1076 QAMGSQDAQKQI
-1088 LKGLGL
+1088 LQGLGL
-1094 SADEANGALEGM
+1094 SAEEANGALQGM
-1106 NGTADSNA
+1106 GDAADGNA
-1114 SAADKASEAWDKWKS
+1114 SAADKAAEAWDKWKS

-1206 KYVQEYVQA
+1206 KYVQDYVQA
-1215 AIDQL
+1215 AIDQI

-1243 TMPGPQV
+1243 TLPGPQV

-1264 IAQQG
+1264 VAQQG
-1269 VGAVAGTTG
+1269 VDGVAATTD
-1278 QTVPGIEIDP
+1278 QTVPGISIDP

-1335 SASDQDMGVLW
+1335 SASDQDMGILW

-1361 GLKIDLKNMKV
+1361 GLKVDLKNMKV

-1398 AAVGQIGGQLK
+1398 AAAGKIGGQLTK
-1409 KGKGRGRGAGS
+1409 KGGKGAGN
-1420 AAAAFQSAMGRYQ
+1420 AKAAFQSAMGRYQ

-1469 PRSHTPRSSSPSGGS
+1469 PRSHTPRSHTPTGGS
-1484 SKAKQKEKSPAELFK
+1484 SKSKQKEKSPAELFK

-1595 KNINDTKS
+1595 KNINDTRS

-1611 IAEAQKGMFALQG
+1611 IAEAQKGMFALKG

-1694 LASTIQSVPRSV
+1694 LASTIQNVPRSV
-1706 EENVTDN
+1706 EESVTDN

-1741 EPSAAATG
+1741 EPSAAETG

-1758 REAEYH
+1758 REAEYK
-1764 PDVDRD
+1764 PDVVRD
-1770 ARGMVLNQ
+1770 AKSFVLEE
-1778 LDQIKNGENANAEGR
+1778 LDALANGDKANAEGR
-1793 PTMFVPKV
+1793 PVQYIPEM
-1801 DEQGAARLNTRM
+1801 DETGKARFNAEAKEIAFDMYKRYIPTAA
-1813 NELAYDIY
+1813 NEEFD
-1821 VKYVPK
+1821 
-1827 ASQEEYDATKN
+1827 ETKN
-1838 YLEELGKDENKQ
+1838 YLEELAKPENKQ
-1850 YLPELNAEAFG
+1850 YLPEINSEMFG
-1861 LTQEELDAMAEPRD
+1861 LTQEDLDALAQERT

-1881 VDDAT
+1881 VDDET
-1886 YEAAKAKLDENADD
+1886 YNTALEQLNAAGADQD
-1900 RPAIFN
+1900 VEYKPE
-1906 PDVNEGDN
+1906 VNEGDN
-1914 QQTKEE
+1914 QGTKEE

-1943 TDKELD
+1943 TDRELD

-1961 KTNDSKKLSVNEA
+1961 KTNESKKRSVTEA
-1974 LNKVAENR
+1974 LNKAAEDR
-1982 KANFEAKRDEG
+1982 EAYFKAKKDEG
-1993 SYWGVMQSF
+1993 SYWGVMNAF
-2002 SQLAATRTVQ
+2002 TQLATTRTVQ

-2038 ANGGPIRTR
+2038 ANGGPIRSR
-2047 VGIALGAPIGGFAG
+2047 VGIALGAPIAGFAG

-2151 MSSLITLDGRV
+2151 MSSMITLDGRV
-2162 ISNSVNGY
+2162 ISSSVNRY

>member
-86 LTAASQALGRTDVAS
+86 LTAASQALGRTDVSS
-101 TVKATTSAIEGMSQ
+101 TIKATTSAIEGMSQ
-115 ALNNATVADSKQ
+115 ALNNATIADSKQ

-153 GMSRNSGIDNNLGGR
+153 GMSRNSGIDSNLGGR

-207 ASERVAALQRVIA
+207 ASERVAALQRVID
-220 AEQQLAEVT
+220 AEQKLADVT

-344 QTSGSLQALRD
+344 QTSGALQALRD

-362 EISKS
+362 DISKS

-755 GTSAMSAGAT
+755 GTSAMSAGTT

-787 SLGAARSMASSAA
+787 SLGAARSMATSAA
-800 SASTAATRT
+800 SASTAATRA
-809 MGAGISAVSGAMAAA
+809 MGTGISAVSGAMAAA

-837 AGWATL
+837 AGWASL

-866 EKAQKAGAETL
+866 EKAQKAGAEML
-877 SALGGA
+877 SAMGGA
-883 AEVQKAILTDTQEIA
+883 AEVQKAVLADTQDIA

-913 GAGSSYKSAAEKS
+913 GAGDAYKSASEKS

-977 EQLNALKTVGFDWGE
+977 DQLNGLKELGFDWGE

-1002 ESANAYVQGFI
+1002 GAASAYVQGFI
-1013 DQLNKKKSEL
+1013 DQLNQKKADLDAAQSQTFK
-1023 SGSNA
+1023 
-1028 PTLMDPNSQAVKGK
+1028 DPNAQAGGK
-1042 HIDTINNETDA
+1042 AHTKATDDQTNA

-1068 GNVGAAVQ
+1068 DGVGAAVS
-1076 QAIGSHDAQQQI
+1076 QAMGSQDAQKQI
-1088 LKGLGL
+1088 LQGLGL
-1094 SADEANGALEGM
+1094 SADEANGALQGM
-1106 NGTADSNA
+1106 NGAADDNS
-1114 SAADKASEAWDKWKS
+1114 SAADKAAEAWDKWKS

-1206 KYVQEYVQA
+1206 KYVQDYVQA
-1215 AIDQL
+1215 AIDQI

-1269 VGAVAGTTG
+1269 VGAVADTTG

-1361 GLKIDLKNMKV
+1361 GLKVDLKNMKV

-1398 AAVGQIGGQLK
+1398 AAAGKIGGQLTK
-1409 KGKGRGRGAGS
+1409 KGKGTGNAK
-1420 AAAAFQSAMGRYQ
+1420 AAFQSAMGRYQ

-1455 SHTPRRSSTPRSHT
+1455 SHTPRRSSSPRRSSTPRT
-1469 PRSHTPRSSSPSGGS
+1469 HTPRSSSPTRGS
-1484 SKAKQKEKSPAELFK
+1484 SKSKQKEKSPAELFK

-1595 KNINDTKS
+1595 KNINDTRS

-1611 IAEAQKGMFALQG
+1611 IAEAQKGMFALKG

-1694 LASTIQSVPRSV
+1694 LASTIQNVPRSV
-1706 EENVTDN
+1706 EESVTDN

-1741 EPSAAATG
+1741 EPSAAETG

-1758 REAEYH
+1758 REAEYK
-1764 PDVDRD
+1764 PDVVRD
-1770 ARGMVLNQ
+1770 AKSFVLEE
-1778 LDQIKNGENANAEGR
+1778 LDALANGDKANAEGR
-1793 PTMFVPKV
+1793 PVQYIPEM
-1801 DEQGAARLNTRM
+1801 DETGKARFNAEAKEIAFDMYKRYIPTAA
-1813 NELAYDIY
+1813 NEEFD
-1821 VKYVPK
+1821 
-1827 ASQEEYDATKN
+1827 ETKN
-1838 YLEELGKDENKQ
+1838 YLEELAKPENKQ
-1850 YLPELNAEAFG
+1850 YLPEINSEMFG
-1861 LTQEELDAMAEPRD
+1861 LTQEDLDALSQERT

-1881 VDDAT
+1881 VDDET
-1886 YEAAKAKLDENADD
+1886 YNTALEQLNAAGADQD
-1900 RPAIFN
+1900 VEYKPE
-1906 PDVNEGDN
+1906 VNEGDN
-1914 QQTKEE
+1914 QGTKEE

-1961 KTNDSKKLSVNEA
+1961 KTNESKKRSVTEA
-1974 LNKVAENR
+1974 LDKAAENR
-1982 KANFEAKRDEG
+1982 KANFEAKKDEG

-2002 SQLAATRTVQ
+2002 TQLAATRTVQ

-2017 VGSAWNTVKSWFH
+2017 VGSAWSTVKSWFH

-2038 ANGGPIRTR
+2038 ANGGPIRSR
-2047 VGIALGAPIGGFAG
+2047 VGIALGAPISGFAG

-2084 MNPTGSLFAVRSGEY
+2084 MNPTGSLFAIRSGEY

-2151 MSSLITLDGRV
+2151 MSSMITLDGRV
-2162 ISNSVNGY
+2162 ISTSVNRY

>member
-86 LTAASQALGRTDVAS
+86 LTAASQALGRTDVSS
-101 TVKATTSAIEGMSQ
+101 TIKATTSAIEGMSQ
-115 ALNNATVADSKQ
+115 ALNNATIADSKQ

-153 GMSRNSGIDNNLGGR
+153 GMSRNSGIDSNLGGR

-207 ASERVAALQRVIA
+207 ASERVAALQRVID
-220 AEQQLAEVT
+220 AEQKLADVT

-344 QTSGSLQALRD
+344 QTSGALQALRD

-362 EISKS
+362 DISKS
-367 FSELSQIGTL
+367 FNELSQIGTL

-755 GTSAMSAGAT
+755 GTSAMSSGAT

-787 SLGAARSMASSAA
+787 SLGAARSVATSAA
-800 SASTAATRT
+800 SASTAATRV
-809 MGAGISAVSGAMAAA
+809 MGTGISAVSGAMAAA

-837 AGWATL
+837 AGWASL

-856 QIANAEEIAA
+856 QIANAEEIAS
-866 EKAQKAGAETL
+866 EKAQKAGAEML
-877 SALGGA
+877 SAMGGA
-883 AEVQKAILTDTQEIA
+883 AEVQKAVLADTQDVA

-913 GAGSSYKSAAEKS
+913 GAGDAYKSASEKS

-977 EQLNALKTVGFDWGE
+977 DQLNGLKELGFDWGE

-1002 ESANAYVQGFI
+1002 GAATAYVQGFI
-1013 DQLNKKKSEL
+1013 DQLNQKKADLDAAQTQTFK
-1023 SGSNA
+1023 
-1028 PTLMDPNSQAVKGK
+1028 DPNAVTSTKAHTQA
-1042 HIDTINNETDA
+1042 TDDQTNA

-1068 GNVGAAVQ
+1068 DGVGAAVS
-1076 QAIGSHDAQQQI
+1076 QAMGSQDAQKQI
-1088 LKGLGL
+1088 LQGLGL
-1094 SADEANGALEGM
+1094 SADEANGALQGM
-1106 NGTADSNA
+1106 GDAADGNA
-1114 SAADKASEAWDKWKS
+1114 SAADKAAEAWDKWKS

-1206 KYVQEYVQA
+1206 KYVQDYVQA
-1215 AIDQL
+1215 AIDQI

-1269 VGAVAGTTG
+1269 VDGVADTTG

-1335 SASDQDMGVLW
+1335 SASDQDMGILW

-1361 GLKIDLKNMKV
+1361 GLKVDLKNMKV

-1398 AAVGQIGGQLK
+1398 AAAGKIGGQLTK
-1409 KGKGRGRGAGS
+1409 KGKGAGN
-1420 AAAAFQSAMGRYQ
+1420 AKAAFQSAMGRYQ

-1455 SHTPRRSSTPRSHT
+1455 SHSPRRSSTPRSHT
-1469 PRSHTPRSSSPSGGS
+1469 PRSHTPRSHTPTGGS
-1484 SKAKQKEKSPAELFK
+1484 SKSKQKEKSPAELFK

-1595 KNINDTKS
+1595 KNINDTRS

-1611 IAEAQKGMFALQG
+1611 IAEAQKGMFALKG

-1706 EENVTDN
+1706 EESVTDN

-1741 EPSAAATG
+1741 EPSAAETG

-1758 REAEYH
+1758 REAEYK
-1764 PDVDRD
+1764 PDVVRD
-1770 ARGMVLNQ
+1770 AKSFVLEE
-1778 LDQIKNGENANAEGR
+1778 LDALANGDKANAEGR
-1793 PTMFVPKV
+1793 PVQYIPEM
-1801 DEQGAARLNTRM
+1801 DETGKARFNAEAKEIAFDMYKRYIPTAA
-1813 NELAYDIY
+1813 NEEFD
-1821 VKYVPK
+1821 
-1827 ASQEEYDATKN
+1827 ETKN
-1838 YLEELGKDENKQ
+1838 YLEELAKPENKQ
-1850 YLPELNAEAFG
+1850 YLPEINSEMFG
-1861 LTQEELDAMAEPRD
+1861 LTQEDLDALSQERT

-1881 VDDAT
+1881 VDDET
-1886 YEAAKAKLDENADD
+1886 YNTALEQLNAAGADQD
-1900 RPAIFN
+1900 VEYKPE
-1906 PDVNEGDN
+1906 VNEGDN
-1914 QQTKEE
+1914 QGTKEE

-1928 EAEYKPDVNEGDKNN
+1928 EAEYKPDVNEGDRNN
-1943 TDKELD
+1943 TDQELD

-1961 KTNDSKKLSVNEA
+1961 KTNESKKASVQSA
-1974 LNKVAENR
+1974 LDKAAENR
-1982 KANFEAKRDEG
+1982 QANFEAKKDEG

-2002 SQLAATRTVQ
+2002 TQLAATRTVQ

-2038 ANGGPIRTR
+2038 ANGGPIRSR
-2047 VGIALGAPIGGFAG
+2047 VGIALGAPIAGFAG

-2084 MNPTGSLFAVRSGEY
+2084 MNPTGSLFAIRSGEY

-2122 APSVSY
+2122 SPSVSY

-2151 MSSLITLDGRV
+2151 MSSMITLDGRV
-2162 ISNSVNGY
+2162 ISTSVNRY

>member
-86 LTAASQALGRTDVAS
+86 LTAASQALGRTDVSS
-101 TVKATTSAIEGMSQ
+101 TIKATTSAIEGMSQ
-115 ALNNATVADSKQ
+115 ALNNATIADSKQ

-153 GMSRNSGIDNNLGGR
+153 GMSRNSGIDSNLGGR

-207 ASERVAALQRVIA
+207 ASERVAALQRVID
-220 AEQQLAEVT
+220 AEQKLADVT

-344 QTSGSLQALRD
+344 QTSGALQALRD

-362 EISKS
+362 DISKS

-727 LSEQPALY
+727 LAEQPALY

-755 GTSAMSAGAT
+755 GTSAMSSGAT

-787 SLGAARSMASSAA
+787 SLGAARSVATSAA
-800 SASTAATRT
+800 SASTAATRV
-809 MGAGISAVSGAMAAA
+809 MGTGISAVSGAMAAA

-837 AGWATL
+837 AGWASL

-866 EKAQKAGAETL
+866 EKAQKAGAEML
-877 SALGGA
+877 SAMGGA
-883 AEVQKAILTDTQEIA
+883 AEVQKAVLADTQDIA
-898 NGSQRSLGDLMISAD
+898 NGSQRSLGELMISAD
-913 GAGSSYKSAAEKS
+913 GAGDAYKSASEKS

-977 EQLNALKTVGFDWGE
+977 DQLNGLKELGFDWGE

-1002 ESANAYVQGFI
+1002 GAASAYVQGFI
-1013 DQLNKKKSEL
+1013 DQLNQKKADLDAAQSQTFK
-1023 SGSNA
+1023 
-1028 PTLMDPNSQAVKGK
+1028 DPNAVTSTKAHTQA
-1042 HIDTINNETDA
+1042 TDDQTNA

-1068 GNVGAAVQ
+1068 DGVGAAVS
-1076 QAIGSHDAQQQI
+1076 QAMGSQDAQKQI
-1088 LKGLGL
+1088 LQGLGL
-1094 SADEANGALEGM
+1094 SADEANGALQGM
-1106 NGTADSNA
+1106 GDAADGNA
-1114 SAADKASEAWDKWKS
+1114 SAADKAAEAWDKWKS

-1206 KYVQEYVQA
+1206 KYVQDYVQA
-1215 AIDQL
+1215 AIDQI

-1243 TMPGPQV
+1243 TLPGPQV
-1250 DNTPTQQGVDQAQQ
+1250 DNTPTQQGVDQTQQ

-1269 VGAVAGTTG
+1269 VDGVAATTD
-1278 QTVPGIEIDP
+1278 QTVPGISIDP

-1335 SASDQDMGVLW
+1335 SVSDQDMGVLW

-1398 AAVGQIGGQLK
+1398 AAAGKIGGQLTK
-1409 KGKGRGRGAGS
+1409 KGKGAGN
-1420 AAAAFQSAMGRYQ
+1420 AKAAFQSAMGRYQ

-1455 SHTPRRSSTPRSHT
+1455 QHTPRRSSSPRSHT

-1484 SKAKQKEKSPAELFK
+1484 SKSKQKEKSPAELFK

-1595 KNINDTKS
+1595 KNINDTRS

-1611 IAEAQKGMFALQG
+1611 IAEAQKGMFALKG

-1706 EENVTDN
+1706 EESVTDN

-1741 EPSAAATG
+1741 EPSAAETG

-1758 REAEYH
+1758 REAEYK
-1764 PDVDRD
+1764 PDVVRD
-1770 ARGMVLNQ
+1770 AKSFVLEE
-1778 LDQIKNGENANAEGR
+1778 LDALANGDKANAEGR
-1793 PTMFVPKV
+1793 PVQYIPEM
-1801 DEQGAARLNTRM
+1801 DETGKARFNAEAKEIAFDMYKRYIPTAA
-1813 NELAYDIY
+1813 NEEFD
-1821 VKYVPK
+1821 
-1827 ASQEEYDATKN
+1827 ETKN
-1838 YLEELGKDENKQ
+1838 YLEELAKPENKQ
-1850 YLPELNAEAFG
+1850 YLPEINSEMFG
-1861 LTQEELDAMAEPRD
+1861 LTQEDLDALSQERT

-1881 VDDAT
+1881 VDDET
-1886 YEAAKAKLDENADD
+1886 YNTALEQLNAAGADQD
-1900 RPAIFN
+1900 VEYKPE
-1906 PDVNEGDN
+1906 VNEGDN
-1914 QQTKEE
+1914 QGTKEE

-1961 KTNDSKKLSVNEA
+1961 KTNESKKRSVTEA
-1974 LNKVAENR
+1974 LNKAAEDR
-1982 KANFEAKRDEG
+1982 EAYFKAKKDEG
-1993 SYWGVMQSF
+1993 SYWGVMNAF
-2002 SQLAATRTVQ
+2002 TQLATTRTVQ

-2038 ANGGPIRTR
+2038 ANGGPIRSR
-2047 VGIALGAPIGGFAG
+2047 VGIALGAPIAGFAG

-2151 MSSLITLDGRV
+2151 MSSMITLDGRV
-2162 ISNSVNGY
+2162 ISTSVNRY

>member
-86 LTAASQALGRTDVAS
+86 LTAASQALGRTDVSS
-101 TVKATTSAIEGMSQ
+101 TIKATTSAIEGMSQ
-115 ALNNATVADSKQ
+115 ALNNATIADSKQ

-153 GMSRNSGIDNNLGGR
+153 GMSRNSGIDSNLGGR

-207 ASERVAALQRVIA
+207 ASERVAALQRVID
-220 AEQQLAEVT
+220 AEQKLADVT

-344 QTSGSLQALRD
+344 QTSGALQALRD

-362 EISKS
+362 DISKS

-463 TTTVSAGIGQNATL
+463 TTTVSAGIGQDATL

-755 GTSAMSAGAT
+755 GTSAMSAGTT

-787 SLGAARSMASSAA
+787 SLGAARSVATSAA

-837 AGWATL
+837 AGWASL

-866 EKAQKAGAETL
+866 EKAQKAGAEML
-877 SALGGA
+877 SAMGGA
-883 AEVQKAILTDTQEIA
+883 AEVQKAVLADTQDIA
-898 NGSQRSLGDLMISAD
+898 NGSQRSLGELMISAD
-913 GAGSSYKSAAEKS
+913 GAGDAYKTASEKS

-977 EQLNALKTVGFDWGE
+977 DQLNGLKELGFDWGE

-1002 ESANAYVQGFI
+1002 GAASAYVQGFI
-1013 DQLNKKKSEL
+1013 DQLNQKKADLDAAQSQTFK
-1023 SGSNA
+1023 
-1028 PTLMDPNSQAVKGK
+1028 DPNMQAGGK
-1042 HIDTINNETDA
+1042 AHTKATDDQTNA

-1068 GNVGAAVQ
+1068 DGVGAAVS
-1076 QAIGSHDAQQQI
+1076 QAMGSQDAQKQI
-1088 LKGLGL
+1088 LQGLGL
-1094 SADEANGALEGM
+1094 SADEANGALQGM
-1106 NGTADSNA
+1106 NGAADGNA
-1114 SAADKASEAWDKWKS
+1114 SAADKAAEAWDQWKS

-1206 KYVQEYVQA
+1206 KYVQDYVQA
-1215 AIDQL
+1215 AIDQI

-1264 IAQQG
+1264 VAQQG
-1269 VGAVAGTTG
+1269 VDGVAATTS

-1361 GLKIDLKNMKV
+1361 GLKVDLKNMKV

-1398 AAVGQIGGQLK
+1398 AAAGKIGGQLTK
-1409 KGKGRGRGAGS
+1409 KGKGAGN
-1420 AAAAFQSAMGRYQ
+1420 AKAAFQSAMGRYQ

-1455 SHTPRRSSTPRSHT
+1455 SHTPRRSSAPRSHT

-1553 LNTTLSEQQQE
+1553 LNATLSEQQQE

-1706 EENVTDN
+1706 EESVTDN

-1741 EPSAAATG
+1741 EPSAAETG

-1758 REAEYH
+1758 REAEYK
-1764 PDVDRD
+1764 PDVVRD
-1770 ARGMVLNQ
+1770 AKSFVLEE
-1778 LDQIKNGENANAEGR
+1778 LDALANGDKANAEGR
-1793 PTMFVPKV
+1793 PVQYIPEM
-1801 DEQGAARLNTRM
+1801 DETGKARFNAEAKEIAFDMYKRYIPTAA
-1813 NELAYDIY
+1813 NEEFD
-1821 VKYVPK
+1821 
-1827 ASQEEYDATKN
+1827 ETKN
-1838 YLEELGKDENKQ
+1838 YLEELAKPENKQ
-1850 YLPELNAEAFG
+1850 YLPEINSEMFG
-1861 LTQEELDAMAEPRD
+1861 LTQEDLNALSQERT

-1881 VDDAT
+1881 VDDET
-1886 YEAAKAKLDENADD
+1886 YNTALEQLNAAGADQD
-1900 RPAIFN
+1900 VEYKPE
-1906 PDVNEGDN
+1906 VNEGDN
-1914 QQTKEE
+1914 QGTKEE

-1961 KTNDSKKLSVNEA
+1961 ETNESKKRSVTEA
-1974 LNKVAENR
+1974 LDKAAENR

-2002 SQLAATRTVQ
+2002 TQLAATRTVQ

-2038 ANGGPIRTR
+2038 ANGGPIRSR
-2047 VGIALGAPIGGFAG
+2047 VGIALGAPISGFAG

-2151 MSSLITLDGRV
+2151 MSSMITLDGRV
-2162 ISNSVNGY
+2162 ISNSVNRY

>member
-86 LTAASQALGRTDVAS
+86 LTAASQALGRTDVSS
-101 TVKATTSAIEGMSQ
+101 TIKATTSAIEGMSQ
-115 ALNNATVADSKQ
+115 ALNNATIADSKQ

-153 GMSRNSGIDNNLGGR
+153 GMSRSSGIDSNLGGR

-207 ASERVAALQRVIA
+207 ASERVAALQRVID
-220 AEQQLAEVT
+220 AEQKLADVT

-344 QTSGSLQALRD
+344 QTSGALQALRD

-362 EISKS
+362 DISKS
-367 FSELSQIGTL
+367 FNELSQIGTL

-421 QAGMALNGGDKA
+421 QAGMVLNGGDKA

-463 TTTVSAGIGQNATL
+463 TTTVSAGIGQDATL

-824 GTAVKGFFASLGP
+824 GTAIKGFFASLGP
-837 AGWATL
+837 AGWASL

-883 AEVQKAILTDTQEIA
+883 AEVQKAILADTQDIA

-977 EQLNALKTVGFDWGE
+977 EQLNALKNVGFDWGE

-1094 SADEANGALEGM
+1094 SADEANGALQGM
-1106 NGTADSNA
+1106 GDAADGNA
-1114 SAADKASEAWDKWKS
+1114 SAADKAAEAWDKWKS

-1206 KYVQEYVQA
+1206 KYVQDYVQA
-1215 AIDQL
+1215 AIDQI

-1264 IAQQG
+1264 VAQQG
-1269 VGAVAGTTG
+1269 VDGVAATTN
-1278 QTVPGIEIDP
+1278 QTVPGISIDP

-1361 GLKIDLKNMKV
+1361 GLKVDLKNMKV

-1398 AAVGQIGGQLK
+1398 AAAGKIGGQLTK
-1409 KGKGRGRGAGS
+1409 KGGKGAGN
-1420 AAAAFQSAMGRYQ
+1420 AKAAFQSAMGRYQ

-1442 GGGGGGGGGHTPR
+1442 GGGGGGGGHTPR
-1455 SHTPRRSSTPRSHT
+1455 SHTPRRSSAPRSHT
-1469 PRSHTPRSSSPSGGS
+1469 PRTHTPRSHTPSGGS

-1513 EKWWKSRSAKDN
+1513 DKWWKTRSAKDN

-1564 LRDAKYFNEI
+1564 LRDATYFNEI

-1595 KNINDTKS
+1595 KSIKDTKS

-1706 EENVTDN
+1706 EESVTDN

-1741 EPSAAATG
+1741 EPSAAETG

-1758 REAEYH
+1758 REAEYK
-1764 PDVDRD
+1764 PDVVRD
-1770 ARGMVLNQ
+1770 AKSFVLEE
-1778 LDQIKNGENANAEGR
+1778 LDALANGDKANAEGR
-1793 PTMFVPKV
+1793 PVQYIPEM
-1801 DEQGAARLNTRM
+1801 DETGKARFNAEAKEIAFDMYKRYIPTAA
-1813 NELAYDIY
+1813 NEEFD
-1821 VKYVPK
+1821 
-1827 ASQEEYDATKN
+1827 ETKN
-1838 YLEELGKDENKQ
+1838 YLEELAKPENKQ
-1850 YLPELNAEAFG
+1850 YLPEINSEMFG
-1861 LTQEELDAMAEPRD
+1861 LTQEDLDALSQERT

-1881 VDDAT
+1881 VDDET
-1886 YEAAKAKLDENADD
+1886 YNAALEQLNAAGEDQ
-1900 RPAIFN
+1900 
-1906 PDVNEGDN
+1906 DVEYKPEVNDGDN
-1914 QQTKEE
+1914 QETKEE

-1928 EAEYKPDVNEGDKNN
+1928 EAEYKPDVNEGDKGN
-1943 TDKELD
+1943 TEQELD
-1949 ETAEDR
+1949 KTAEDR
-1955 DAEYEP
+1955 DAEYDP
-1961 KTNDSKKLSVNEA
+1961 KVNSGQKVSVNEV
-1974 LNKVAENR
+1974 LNQVAKNR
-1982 KANFEAKRDEG
+1982 EAYFNAKKEEG
-1993 SYWGVMQSF
+1993 SYWGVMNAF
-2002 SQLAATRTVQ
+2002 TQLAATRTVQ

-2017 VGSAWNTVKSWFH
+2017 VGSAWSTVKSWFH

-2038 ANGGPIRTR
+2038 ANGGPIRSR
-2047 VGIALGAPIGGFAG
+2047 VGITLGAPIAGFAG

-2084 MNPTGSLFAVRSGEY
+2084 MNPTGSLFAIRSGEY

-2151 MSSLITLDGRV
+2151 MSSMITLDGRV

>member
-86 LTAASQALGRTDVAS
+86 LTAASQALGRTDVSS
-101 TVKATTSAIEGMSQ
+101 TIKATTSAIEGMSQ
-115 ALNNATVADSKQ
+115 ALNNATIADSKQ

-153 GMSRNSGIDNNLGGR
+153 GMSRSSGIDSNLGGR

-207 ASERVAALQRVIA
+207 ASERVAALQRVID
-220 AEQQLAEVT
+220 AEQKLADVT

-344 QTSGSLQALRD
+344 QTSGALQALRD

-362 EISKS
+362 DISKS

-463 TTTVSAGIGQNATL
+463 TTTVSAGIGQDATL

-712 SWSNIAKAIQQANAA
+712 SWSNIAKAIQQANTA
-727 LSEQPALY
+727 LAEQPALY

-755 GTSAMSAGAT
+755 GTSAMSSGAT

-787 SLGAARSMASSAA
+787 SLGAARSVATSAA

-809 MGAGISAVSGAMAAA
+809 LGAGISAVSGAMAAA

-837 AGWATL
+837 AGWASL

-866 EKAQKAGAETL
+866 EKAQKAGAEML
-877 SALGGA
+877 SAMGGA
-883 AEVQKAILTDTQEIA
+883 AEVQKAVLADTQDIA

-913 GAGSSYKSAAEKS
+913 GAGDAYKSASEKS

-977 EQLNALKTVGFDWGE
+977 DQLNGLKELGFDWGE

-1002 ESANAYVQGFI
+1002 GAASAYVQGFI
-1013 DQLNKKKSEL
+1013 DQLNQKKADLDAAQTQTFK
-1023 SGSNA
+1023 
-1028 PTLMDPNSQAVKGK
+1028 DPNAVTSTKAHTQA
-1042 HIDTINNETDA
+1042 TDDQTNA

-1068 GNVGAAVQ
+1068 DGVGAAVS
-1076 QAIGSHDAQQQI
+1076 QAMGSQDAQKQI
-1088 LKGLGL
+1088 LQGLGL
-1094 SADEANGALEGM
+1094 SADEANGALQGM
-1106 NGTADSNA
+1106 GDAADGNA
-1114 SAADKASEAWDKWKS
+1114 SAADKAAEAWDKWKS

-1206 KYVQEYVQA
+1206 KYVQDYVQA
-1215 AIDQL
+1215 AIDQI

-1243 TMPGPQV
+1243 TLPGPQV

-1264 IAQQG
+1264 VAQQG
-1269 VGAVAGTTG
+1269 VDGVAATTD
-1278 QTVPGIEIDP
+1278 QTVPGISIDP

-1335 SASDQDMGVLW
+1335 SASDQDMGILW

-1361 GLKIDLKNMKV
+1361 GLKVDLKNMKV

-1398 AAVGQIGGQLK
+1398 AAAGKIGGQLTK
-1409 KGKGRGRGAGS
+1409 KGGKGAGN
-1420 AAAAFQSAMGRYQ
+1420 AKAAFQSAMGRYQ

-1455 SHTPRRSSTPRSHT
+1455 SHAPRRSSTPRSHT
-1469 PRSHTPRSSSPSGGS
+1469 PRSHTPRSHTPTGGS
-1484 SKAKQKEKSPAELFK
+1484 SKSKQKEKSPAELFK

-1595 KNINDTKS
+1595 KNINDTRS

-1611 IAEAQKGMFALQG
+1611 IAEAQKGMFALKG

-1706 EENVTDN
+1706 EESVTDN

-1741 EPSAAATG
+1741 EPSAAETG

-1758 REAEYH
+1758 REAEYK
-1764 PDVDRD
+1764 PDVVRD
-1770 ARGMVLNQ
+1770 AKSFVLEE
-1778 LDQIKNGENANAEGR
+1778 LDALANGDKANAEGR
-1793 PTMFVPKV
+1793 PVQYIPEM
-1801 DEQGAARLNTRM
+1801 DETGKARFNAEAKEIAFDMYKRYIPTAA
-1813 NELAYDIY
+1813 NEEFD
-1821 VKYVPK
+1821 
-1827 ASQEEYDATKN
+1827 ETKN
-1838 YLEELGKDENKQ
+1838 YLEELAKPENKQ
-1850 YLPELNAEAFG
+1850 YLPEINSEMFG
-1861 LTQEELDAMAEPRD
+1861 LTQEDLDALAQERT

-1881 VDDAT
+1881 VDDET
-1886 YEAAKAKLDENADD
+1886 YNTALEQLNAAGADQD
-1900 RPAIFN
+1900 VEYKPE
-1906 PDVNEGDN
+1906 VNEGDN
-1914 QQTKEE
+1914 QGTKEE

-1928 EAEYKPDVNEGDKNN
+1928 DAEYKPDVNEGDKNN

-1961 KTNDSKKLSVNEA
+1961 KTNESKKRSVTEA
-1974 LNKVAENR
+1974 LNKAAEDR
-1982 KANFEAKRDEG
+1982 EAYFKAKKDEG
-1993 SYWGVMQSF
+1993 SYWGVMNAF
-2002 SQLAATRTVQ
+2002 TQLATTRTVQ

-2038 ANGGPIRTR
+2038 ANGGPIRSR
-2047 VGIALGAPIGGFAG
+2047 VGIALGAPIAGFAG

-2151 MSSLITLDGRV
+2151 MSSMITLDGRV
-2162 ISNSVNGY
+2162 ISTSVNRY

>member
-86 LTAASQALGRTDVAS
+86 LTAASQALGRTDVSS
-101 TVKATTSAIEGMSQ
+101 TIKATTSAIEGMSQ
-115 ALNNATVADSKQ
+115 ALNNATIADSKQ

-153 GMSRNSGIDNNLGGR
+153 GMSRNSGIDSNLGGR

-207 ASERVAALQRVIA
+207 ASERVAALQRVID
-220 AEQQLAEVT
+220 AEQKLADVT

-344 QTSGSLQALRD
+344 QTSGALQALRD

-362 EISKS
+362 DISKS

-463 TTTVSAGIGQNATL
+463 TTTVSAGIGQDATL

-712 SWSNIAKAIQQANAA
+712 SWSNIAKAIQQANTA
-727 LSEQPALY
+727 LAEQPALY

-755 GTSAMSAGAT
+755 GTSAMSSGAT
-765 ASEAAAHN
+765 TSEAAAHN

-787 SLGAARSMASSAA
+787 SLGAARSVATSAA

-809 MGAGISAVSGAMAAA
+809 LGAGISAVSGAMAAA
-824 GTAVKGFFASLGP
+824 GTAIKGFFASLGP
-837 AGWATL
+837 AGWASL

-866 EKAQKAGAETL
+866 EKSQKAGAEML
-877 SALGGA
+877 SAMGGA
-883 AEVQKAILTDTQEIA
+883 AEVQKAVLADTQDIA

-913 GAGSSYKSAAEKS
+913 GAGDAYKSASEKS

-977 EQLNALKTVGFDWGE
+977 DQLNGLKELGFDWGE
-992 YARKAATEGQ
+992 YARKASTEGQ
-1002 ESANAYVQGFI
+1002 GAASAYVQGFI
-1013 DQLNKKKSEL
+1013 DQLNQKKADL
-1023 SGSNA
+1023 NA
-1028 PTLMDPNSQAVKGK
+1028 AQTQTFKDPNAVTSTKAHTQA
-1042 HIDTINNETDA
+1042 TDDQTNA

-1068 GNVGAAVQ
+1068 DGVGAAVS
-1076 QAIGSHDAQQQI
+1076 QAMGSQDAQKQI
-1088 LKGLGL
+1088 LRGLGL
-1094 SADEANGALEGM
+1094 SADEANGALQGM
-1106 NGTADSNA
+1106 GDAADGNA
-1114 SAADKASEAWDKWKS
+1114 SAADKAAEAWDKWKS

-1206 KYVQEYVQA
+1206 KYVQDYVQA
-1215 AIDQL
+1215 AIDQI

-1243 TMPGPQV
+1243 TLPGPQV

-1264 IAQQG
+1264 VAQQG
-1269 VGAVAGTTG
+1269 VDGVAATTD
-1278 QTVPGIEIDP
+1278 QTVPGISIDP

-1335 SASDQDMGVLW
+1335 SASDQDMGILW
-1346 QIISKNINGPGVNYN
+1346 QIISKTINGPGVNYN
-1361 GLKIDLKNMKV
+1361 GLKVDLKNMKV

-1398 AAVGQIGGQLK
+1398 AAAGRIGGQLTK
-1409 KGKGRGRGAGS
+1409 KGGKGAGN
-1420 AAAAFQSAMGRYQ
+1420 AKAAFQSAMGRYQ

-1469 PRSHTPRSSSPSGGS
+1469 PRSHTPRSHTPTGGS
-1484 SKAKQKEKSPAELFK
+1484 SKSKQKEKSPAELFK

-1595 KNINDTKS
+1595 KNINDTRS

-1706 EENVTDN
+1706 EESVTDN

-1741 EPSAAATG
+1741 EPSAAETG

-1758 REAEYH
+1758 REAEYK
-1764 PDVDRD
+1764 PDVVRD
-1770 ARGMVLNQ
+1770 AKSFVLEE
-1778 LDQIKNGENANAEGR
+1778 LDALANGDKANAEGR
-1793 PTMFVPKV
+1793 PVQYIPEM
-1801 DEQGAARLNTRM
+1801 DETGKARFNAEAKEIAFDMYKRYIPTAA
-1813 NELAYDIY
+1813 NEEFD
-1821 VKYVPK
+1821 
-1827 ASQEEYDATKN
+1827 ETKN
-1838 YLEELGKDENKQ
+1838 YLEELAKPENKQ
-1850 YLPELNAEAFG
+1850 YLPEINSEMFG
-1861 LTQEELDAMAEPRD
+1861 LTQEDLDALSQERT

-1881 VDDAT
+1881 VDDET
-1886 YEAAKAKLDENADD
+1886 YNAALEQLNAAGADQD
-1900 RPAIFN
+1900 VEYKPE
-1906 PDVNEGDN
+1906 VNEGDN
-1914 QQTKEE
+1914 QGTKEE

-1928 EAEYKPDVNEGDKNN
+1928 EAEYKPDVNEGDRNN

-1961 KTNDSKKLSVNEA
+1961 ETNESKKRSVTEA
-1974 LNKVAENR
+1974 LDKAAENR

-2002 SQLAATRTVQ
+2002 TQLAATRTVQ

-2038 ANGGPIRTR
+2038 ASGGPIRSR
-2047 VGIALGAPIGGFAG
+2047 VGIALGAPIAGFAG

-2084 MNPTGSLFAVRSGEY
+2084 MNPTGSLFAIRSGEY

-2151 MSSLITLDGRV
+2151 MSSMITLDGRV
-2162 ISNSVNGY
+2162 ISTSVNRY

>member
-115 ALNNATVADSKQ
+115 ALNNATIADSKQ

-153 GMSRNSGIDNNLGGR
+153 GMSRTSGIDNNLGGR

-787 SLGAARSMASSAA
+787 SLGAARSVATSAA
-800 SASTAATRT
+800 SASTAATRV
-809 MGAGISAVSGAMAAA
+809 MGTGISAVSGAMAAA

-837 AGWATL
+837 AGWASL

-866 EKAQKAGAETL
+866 EKAQKAGAEML
-877 SALGGA
+877 SAMGGA
-883 AEVQKAILTDTQEIA
+883 AEVQKAVLADTQDIA

-913 GAGSSYKSAAEKS
+913 GAGDAYKTASEKS

-977 EQLNALKTVGFDWGE
+977 DQLNGLKELGFDWGE

-1002 ESANAYVQGFI
+1002 GAASAYVQGFI
-1013 DQLNKKKSEL
+1013 DQLNQKKADLDAAQTQTFK
-1023 SGSNA
+1023 
-1028 PTLMDPNSQAVKGK
+1028 DPNAVTSTKAHTQA
-1042 HIDTINNETDA
+1042 TDDQTNA

-1068 GNVGAAVQ
+1068 DGVGAAVS
-1076 QAIGSHDAQQQI
+1076 QAMGSQDAQKQI
-1088 LKGLGL
+1088 LQGLGL
-1094 SADEANGALEGM
+1094 SADEANGALQGM
-1106 NGTADSNA
+1106 GDAADGNA
-1114 SAADKASEAWDKWKS
+1114 SAADKAAEAWDKWKS

-1206 KYVQEYVQA
+1206 KYVQDYVQA
-1215 AIDQL
+1215 AIDQI

-1243 TMPGPQV
+1243 TLPGPTV

-1264 IAQQG
+1264 VAQQG
-1269 VGAVAGTTG
+1269 VDGVAATTD

-1335 SASDQDMGVLW
+1335 SASDQDMGILW

-1361 GLKIDLKNMKV
+1361 GLKVDLKNMKV

-1398 AAVGQIGGQLK
+1398 AAAGKIGGQLTK
-1409 KGKGRGRGAGS
+1409 KGKGAGN
-1420 AAAAFQSAMGRYQ
+1420 AKAAFQSAMGRYQ

-1455 SHTPRRSSTPRSHT
+1455 SHTPRRSSSPRRSST

-1484 SKAKQKEKSPAELFK
+1484 SKSKQKEKSPAELFK

-1513 EKWWKSRSAKDN
+1513 DKWWKSRSAKDN
-1525 YHSQLNTMRKKIED
+1525 YHAQLNTMRKKIED
-1539 ARKTIADAKKSIED
+1539 ARKTIADARKSIED
-1553 LNTTLSEQQQE
+1553 LNTTLSEQQQQ
-1564 LRDAKYFNEI
+1564 LRDATYFNEI

-1584 QSTQTDIDKAN
+1584 KSTQTDIDKAN
-1595 KNINDTKS
+1595 KSINDTKS

-1694 LASTIQSVPRSV
+1694 LASTIQNVPRNV
-1706 EENVTDN
+1706 EENVTDG

-1741 EPSAAATG
+1741 EPSAAETG

-1758 REAEYH
+1758 REAEYK
-1764 PDVDRD
+1764 PDVVRD
-1770 ARGMVLNQ
+1770 AKSFVLEE
-1778 LDQIKNGENANAEGR
+1778 LDALANGDKANAEGR
-1793 PTMFVPKV
+1793 PVQYIPEM
-1801 DEQGAARLNTRM
+1801 DETGKARFNAEAKEIAFDMYKRYIPTAA
-1813 NELAYDIY
+1813 NEEFD
-1821 VKYVPK
+1821 
-1827 ASQEEYDATKN
+1827 ETKN
-1838 YLEELGKDENKQ
+1838 YLEELAKPENKQ
-1850 YLPELNAEAFG
+1850 YLPEINSEMFG
-1861 LTQEELDAMAEPRD
+1861 LTQEDLDALSQERT

-1881 VDDAT
+1881 VDDET
-1886 YEAAKAKLDENADD
+1886 YNSALEQLNAAGADQD
-1900 RPAIFN
+1900 VEYKPE
-1906 PDVNEGDN
+1906 VNEGDN
-1914 QQTKEE
+1914 QGTKEE

-1961 KTNDSKKLSVNEA
+1961 KTNESKKRSVTEA
-1974 LNKVAENR
+1974 LNKAAEDR
-1982 KANFEAKRDEG
+1982 EAYFKAKKDEG
-1993 SYWGVMQSF
+1993 SYWGVMNAF
-2002 SQLAATRTVQ
+2002 TQLATTRTVQ

-2047 VGIALGAPIGGFAG
+2047 VGIALGAPIAGFAG

-2128 SGGGIPRGGV
+2128 AGGGIPRGGV

-2151 MSSLITLDGRV
+2151 MSSMITLDGRV

>member
-86 LTAASQALGRTDVAS
+86 LTAASQALGRTDVSS
-101 TVKATTSAIEGMSQ
+101 TIKATTSAIEGMSQ
-115 ALNNATVADSKQ
+115 ALNNATIADSKQ
-127 VSALKE
+127 VAALKE

-153 GMSRNSGIDNNLGGR
+153 GMSRNSGIDSNLGGR

-207 ASERVAALQRVIA
+207 ASERVAALQRVID
-220 AEQQLAEVT
+220 AEQKLADVT

-344 QTSGSLQALRD
+344 QTSGALQALRD

-362 EISKS
+362 DISKS

-463 TTTVSAGIGQNATL
+463 TTTVSAGIGQDATL

-800 SASTAATRT
+800 SASTAATRALGT
-809 MGAGISAVSGAMAAA
+809 GISAVSGAMAAA

-837 AGWATL
+837 AGWASL

-866 EKAQKAGAETL
+866 EKAQKAGAEML
-877 SALGGA
+877 SAMGGA
-883 AEVQKAILTDTQEIA
+883 AEVQKAVLADTQDIA
-898 NGSQRSLGDLMISAD
+898 NGSQRSLGELMISAD
-913 GAGSSYKSAAEKS
+913 GAGDAYKSASEKS

-977 EQLNALKTVGFDWGE
+977 DQLNGLKELGFDWGE

-1002 ESANAYVQGFI
+1002 GAASAYVQGFI
-1013 DQLNKKKSEL
+1013 DQLNQKKADLDAAQSQTFK
-1023 SGSNA
+1023 
-1028 PTLMDPNSQAVKGK
+1028 DPNMQAGGK
-1042 HIDTINNETDA
+1042 AHTKATDDQTNA

-1068 GNVGAAVQ
+1068 DGVGAAVS
-1076 QAIGSHDAQQQI
+1076 QAMGSQDAQKQI
-1088 LKGLGL
+1088 LQGLGL
-1094 SADEANGALEGM
+1094 SADEANGALQEM
-1106 NGTADSNA
+1106 NGAADGNA
-1114 SAADKASEAWDKWKS
+1114 SAADTAAEAWDKWKS

-1206 KYVQEYVQA
+1206 KYVQDYVQA
-1215 AIDQL
+1215 AIDQI

-1269 VGAVAGTTG
+1269 VDGVAGTTG

-1335 SASDQDMGVLW
+1335 SVSDQDMGVLW

-1361 GLKIDLKNMKV
+1361 GLKVDLKNMKV

-1398 AAVGQIGGQLK
+1398 AAAGKIGGQLTK
-1409 KGKGRGRGAGS
+1409 KGKGAGN
-1420 AAAAFQSAMGRYQ
+1420 AKAAFQSAMGRYQ

-1455 SHTPRRSSTPRSHT
+1455 SHTPRRSSSPRRSST

-1484 SKAKQKEKSPAELFK
+1484 SKSKQKEKSPAELFK

-1595 KNINDTKS
+1595 KNINDTRS

-1611 IAEAQKGMFALQG
+1611 IAEAQKGMFALKG

-1706 EENVTDN
+1706 EESVTDN

-1741 EPSAAATG
+1741 EPSAAETG

-1758 REAEYH
+1758 REAEYK
-1764 PDVDRD
+1764 PDVVRD
-1770 ARGMVLNQ
+1770 AKSFVLEE
-1778 LDQIKNGENANAEGR
+1778 LDALANGDKANAEGR
-1793 PTMFVPKV
+1793 PVQYIPEM
-1801 DEQGAARLNTRM
+1801 DETGKARFNAEAKEIAFDMYKRYIPTAA
-1813 NELAYDIY
+1813 NEEFD
-1821 VKYVPK
+1821 
-1827 ASQEEYDATKN
+1827 ETKN
-1838 YLEELGKDENKQ
+1838 YLEELAKPENKQ
-1850 YLPELNAEAFG
+1850 YLPEINSEMFG
-1861 LTQEELDAMAEPRD
+1861 LTQEDLDALSQERT

-1881 VDDAT
+1881 VDDET
-1886 YEAAKAKLDENADD
+1886 YNTALEQLNAAGADQD
-1900 RPAIFN
+1900 VEYKPE
-1906 PDVNEGDN
+1906 VNEGDN
-1914 QQTKEE
+1914 QGTKEE

-1961 KTNDSKKLSVNEA
+1961 KTNESKKRSVTEA
-1974 LNKVAENR
+1974 LNKAAEDR
-1982 KANFEAKRDEG
+1982 EAYFKAKKDEG
-1993 SYWGVMQSF
+1993 SYWGVMNAF
-2002 SQLAATRTVQ
+2002 TQLATTRTVQ

-2038 ANGGPIRTR
+2038 ANGGPIRSR
-2047 VGIALGAPIGGFAG
+2047 VGIALGAPIAGFAG

-2084 MNPTGSLFAVRSGEY
+2084 MNPTGSLFAIRSGEY

-2151 MSSLITLDGRV
+2151 MSSMITLDGRV
-2162 ISNSVNGY
+2162 ISTSVNRY

>member
-86 LTAASQALGRTDVAS
+86 LTAASQALGRTDVSS
-101 TVKATTSAIEGMSQ
+101 TIKATTSAIEGMSQ
-115 ALNNATVADSKQ
+115 ALNNATIADSKQ

-344 QTSGSLQALRD
+344 QTSGALQALRD

-362 EISKS
+362 DISKA

-610 ATMTETIAQTKNAL
+610 ATITETIAQTKNAL

-712 SWSNIAKAIQQANAA
+712 SWSNIAKAIQQANTA
-727 LSEQPALY
+727 LAEQPALY

-755 GTSAMSAGAT
+755 GTSVMSAGST

-787 SLGAARSMASSAA
+787 GLGAARGMASTAA
-800 SASTAATRT
+800 DAATAATRT
-809 MGAGISAVSGAMAAA
+809 MGTGISAVSGAMAAA
-824 GTAVKGFFASLGP
+824 GSAVKGFFASLGP
-837 AGWATL
+837 AGWASL

-866 EKAQKAGAETL
+866 EKAQKAGAEML
-877 SALGGA
+877 SAMGGA
-883 AEVQKAILTDTQEIA
+883 AEVQKAVLADTQDIA
-898 NGSQRSLGDLMISAD
+898 NGSQRSLGELMISAD
-913 GAGSSYKSAAEKS
+913 GAGDAYKNASEKS

-946 MGYTTLQI
+946 MGYTTIQI

-977 EQLNALKTVGFDWGE
+977 DQLNGLKQLGFDWGE

-1002 ESANAYVQGFI
+1002 GAAAAYVQGFI
-1013 DQLNKKKSEL
+1013 DQLNQKKADLDAAQSQTFK
-1023 SGSNA
+1023 
-1028 PTLMDPNSQAVKGK
+1028 DPNMTGK
-1042 HIDTINNETDA
+1042 AHTKATDDQTNA

-1068 GNVGAAVQ
+1068 DGVGAAVS
-1076 QAIGSHDAQQQI
+1076 QAMGSQDAQKQI
-1088 LKGLGL
+1088 LQGLGL
-1094 SADEANGALEGM
+1094 SADEANGALQGM
-1106 NGTADSNA
+1106 NGAADGNA
-1114 SAADKASEAWDKWKS
+1114 SAADKAAEAWDKWKS

-1206 KYVQEYVQA
+1206 KYVQDYVQA
-1215 AIDQL
+1215 AIDQI

-1250 DNTPTQQGVDQAQQ
+1250 DNTPTQQGMDQAQQ
-1264 IAQQG
+1264 VAQQG
-1269 VGAVAGTTG
+1269 VDGVAATTN
-1278 QTVPGIEIDP
+1278 QTVPGVEIDP

-1302 EQGMSDI
+1302 EQGMSDL

-1361 GLKIDLKNMKV
+1361 GLKVDLKNMKV

-1398 AAVGQIGGQLK
+1398 AAAGKIGGQLTK
-1409 KGKGRGRGAGS
+1409 KGKGAGN
-1420 AAAAFQSAMGRYQ
+1420 AKAAFQSAMGRYQ

-1442 GGGGGGGGGHTPR
+1442 GGGGGGGRTPR

-1469 PRSHTPRSSSPSGGS
+1469 PRSHTPRSHTPSGGS
-1484 SKAKQKEKSPAELFK
+1484 SKSKQKEKSPAELFK

-1513 EKWWKSRSAKDN
+1513 DKWWKSRSAKDN

-1539 ARKTIADAKKSIED
+1539 ARKTIADARKSIED
-1553 LNTTLSEQQQE
+1553 LNTTLSEQQQQ
-1564 LRDAKYFNEI
+1564 LRDATYFNEI

-1584 QSTQTDIDKAN
+1584 KSTQTDIDKAN
-1595 KNINDTKS
+1595 KSINDTKS

-1694 LASTIQSVPRSV
+1694 LASTIQNVPRNV
-1706 EENVTDN
+1706 EENVTDG

-1741 EPSAAATG
+1741 EPSAAETG

-1758 REAEYH
+1758 REAEYK
-1764 PDVDRD
+1764 PDVVRD
-1770 ARGMVLNQ
+1770 AKSFVLEE
-1778 LDQIKNGENANAEGR
+1778 LDALANGDNANKEGR
-1793 PTMFVPKV
+1793 PVQYNPVM
-1801 DEQGAARLNTRM
+1801 DETGKARFNAEAKEIAFDMYKRYIPTAAG
-1813 NELAYDIY
+1813 
-1821 VKYVPK
+1821 
-1827 ASQEEYDATKN
+1827 EEFDETKN
-1838 YLEELGKDENKQ
+1838 YLMELAKPENKQ
-1850 YLPELNAEAFG
+1850 YLPEINSEMFG
-1861 LTQEELDAMAEPRD
+1861 LTKEDLDAMAEERT

-1881 VDDAT
+1881 VDDET
-1886 YEAAKAKLDENADD
+1886 YNAALEQLNAAGEDQ
-1900 RPAIFN
+1900 
-1906 PDVNEGDN
+1906 DVEYKPEVNDGDN
-1914 QQTKEE
+1914 QETKEE

-1928 EAEYKPDVNEGDKNN
+1928 EAEYKPDVNEGDKGN
-1943 TDKELD
+1943 TEQELD
-1949 ETAEDR
+1949 KTAKDR
-1955 DAEYEP
+1955 DAEYDP
-1961 KTNDSKKLSVNEA
+1961 KVNQGEKVSVQTALDQAAKNREAYFNAKKE
-1974 LNKVAENR
+1974 
-1982 KANFEAKRDEG
+1982 EG
-1993 SYWGVMQSF
+1993 SYWGVMNAF
-2002 SQLAATRTVQ
+2002 TQLAATRTVQ

-2017 VGSAWNTVKSWFH
+2017 VGSAWSTVKSWFH

-2084 MNPTGSLFAVRSGEY
+2084 MNPTGSLFAIRSGEY

-2151 MSSLITLDGRV
+2151 MSSMITLDGRV

>member
-86 LTAASQALGRTDVAS
+86 LTAASQALGRTDVSS
-101 TVKATTSAIEGMSQ
+101 TIKATTSAIEGMSQ
-115 ALNNATVADSKQ
+115 ALNNATIADSKQ

-148 GTDMS
+148 GTDMN
-153 GMSRNSGIDNNLGGR
+153 GMSRNSGIDSNLGGR

-207 ASERVAALQRVIA
+207 ASERVAALQRVID
-220 AEQQLAEVT
+220 AEQKLADVT

-344 QTSGSLQALRD
+344 QTSGALQALRD

-362 EISKS
+362 DISKS
-367 FSELSQIGTL
+367 FNELSQIGTL

-407 KASEDFGRLINTFS
+407 KAAEDFGRLINTFS

-463 TTTVSAGIGQNATL
+463 TTTVSAGIGQDATL

-787 SLGAARSMASSAA
+787 SLGAARSVATSAA
-800 SASTAATRT
+800 SASTAATRA
-809 MGAGISAVSGAMAAA
+809 MGTGISAVSGAMAAA

-837 AGWATL
+837 AGWASL

-856 QIANAEEIAA
+856 QIANAEAIAA
-866 EKAQKAGAETL
+866 EKAQKAGAEML
-877 SALGGA
+877 SAMGGA
-883 AEVQKAILTDTQEIA
+883 AEVQKAVLADTQDIA

-913 GAGSSYKSAAEKS
+913 GAGDAYKSASEKS

-977 EQLNALKTVGFDWGE
+977 DQLNGLKELGFDWGE

-1002 ESANAYVQGFI
+1002 GAASAYVQGFI
-1013 DQLNKKKSEL
+1013 DQLNQKKADLDAAQSQTFK
-1023 SGSNA
+1023 
-1028 PTLMDPNSQAVKGK
+1028 DPNAQAGGK
-1042 HIDTINNETDA
+1042 AHTKATDDQTNA

-1068 GNVGAAVQ
+1068 DGVGAAVS
-1076 QAIGSHDAQQQI
+1076 QAMGSQDAQKQI
-1088 LKGLGL
+1088 LQGLGL
-1094 SADEANGALEGM
+1094 SADEANGALQEM
-1106 NGTADSNA
+1106 NGAADSNS
-1114 SAADKASEAWDKWKS
+1114 SAADKAAEAWDKWKS

-1206 KYVQEYVQA
+1206 KYVQDYVQA
-1215 AIDQL
+1215 AIDQI

-1269 VGAVAGTTG
+1269 VGAVADTTG

-1302 EQGMSDI
+1302 EQGMSDL

-1361 GLKIDLKNMKV
+1361 GLKVDLKNMKV

-1398 AAVGQIGGQLK
+1398 AAVGKIGGQLTK
-1409 KGKGRGRGAGS
+1409 KGKGAGN
-1420 AAAAFQSAMGRYQ
+1420 AKAAFQSAMGRYQ

-1442 GGGGGGGGGHTPR
+1442 GGGAGGGGGGHTPR

-1595 KNINDTKS
+1595 KNINDTRS

-1611 IAEAQKGMFALQG
+1611 IAEAQKGMFALKG

-1694 LASTIQSVPRSV
+1694 LASTIQNVPRSV
-1706 EENVTDN
+1706 EESVTDN

-1741 EPSAAATG
+1741 EPSAAETG

-1758 REAEYH
+1758 REAEYK
-1764 PDVDRD
+1764 PDVVRD
-1770 ARGMVLNQ
+1770 AKSFVLEE
-1778 LDQIKNGENANAEGR
+1778 LDALANGDKANAEGR
-1793 PTMFVPKV
+1793 PVQYIPEM
-1801 DEQGAARLNTRM
+1801 DETGKARFNAEAKEIAFDMYKRYIPTAA
-1813 NELAYDIY
+1813 NEEFD
-1821 VKYVPK
+1821 
-1827 ASQEEYDATKN
+1827 ETKN
-1838 YLEELGKDENKQ
+1838 YLEELAKPENKQ
-1850 YLPELNAEAFG
+1850 YLPEINSEMFG
-1861 LTQEELDAMAEPRD
+1861 LTQEDLDALSQERT

-1881 VDDAT
+1881 VDDET
-1886 YEAAKAKLDENADD
+1886 YNTALEQLNAAGADQD
-1900 RPAIFN
+1900 VEYKPE
-1906 PDVNEGDN
+1906 VNEGDN
-1914 QQTKEE
+1914 QGTKEE

-1961 KTNDSKKLSVNEA
+1961 KTNESKKRSVTEA
-1974 LNKVAENR
+1974 LNKAAEDR
-1982 KANFEAKRDEG
+1982 EAYFKAKKDEG
-1993 SYWGVMQSF
+1993 SYWGVMNAF
-2002 SQLAATRTVQ
+2002 TQLATTRTVQ

-2038 ANGGPIRTR
+2038 ANGGPIRSR
-2047 VGIALGAPIGGFAG
+2047 VGIALGAPIAGFAG

-2084 MNPTGSLFAVRSGEY
+2084 MNPTGSLFAIRSGEY

-2151 MSSLITLDGRV
+2151 MSSRITLDGRV

>member
-86 LTAASQALGRTDVAS
+86 LTAASQALGRTDVSS
-101 TVKATTSAIEGMSQ
+101 TIKATTSAIEGMSQ
-115 ALNNATVADSKQ
+115 ALNNATIADSKQ

-153 GMSRNSGIDNNLGGR
+153 GMSRNSGIDSNLGGR
-168 SKTEIEAQR
+168 SKTEIDAQR

-207 ASERVAALQRVIA
+207 ASERVAALQRVID
-220 AEQQLAEVT
+220 AEQKLADVT

-344 QTSGSLQALRD
+344 QTSGALQALRD

-362 EISKS
+362 DISKS

-463 TTTVSAGIGQNATL
+463 TTTVSAGIGQDATL

-727 LSEQPALY
+727 LAEQPALY

-787 SLGAARSMASSAA
+787 SLGAARSVATSAA
-800 SASTAATRT
+800 SASTAATRALGT
-809 MGAGISAVSGAMAAA
+809 GISAVSGAMAAA

-837 AGWATL
+837 AGWASL

-866 EKAQKAGAETL
+866 EKAQKAGAEML
-877 SALGGA
+877 SAMGGA
-883 AEVQKAILTDTQEIA
+883 AEVQKAVLADTQDIA

-913 GAGSSYKSAAEKS
+913 GAGDAYKTASEKS

-977 EQLNALKTVGFDWGE
+977 DQLNGLKELGFDWGE

-1002 ESANAYVQGFI
+1002 GAASAYVQGFI
-1013 DQLNKKKSEL
+1013 DQLNQKKADLDAAQSQTFK
-1023 SGSNA
+1023 
-1028 PTLMDPNSQAVKGK
+1028 DPNMQAGGK
-1042 HIDTINNETDA
+1042 AHTKATDDQTNA

-1068 GNVGAAVQ
+1068 DGVGAAVS
-1076 QAIGSHDAQQQI
+1076 QAMGSQDAQKQI
-1088 LKGLGL
+1088 LQGLGL
-1094 SADEANGALEGM
+1094 SADEANGALQGM
-1106 NGTADSNA
+1106 GDAADGNA
-1114 SAADKASEAWDKWKS
+1114 SAADKAAEAWDKWKS

-1206 KYVQEYVQA
+1206 KYVQDYVQA
-1215 AIDQL
+1215 AIDQI

-1269 VGAVAGTTG
+1269 VGAVADTTG
-1278 QTVPGIEIDP
+1278 QTVPGIDIDP

-1361 GLKIDLKNMKV
+1361 GLKVDLKNMKV

-1398 AAVGQIGGQLK
+1398 AAAGKIGGQLTK
-1409 KGKGRGRGAGS
+1409 KGGKGAGN
-1420 AAAAFQSAMGRYQ
+1420 AKAAFQSAMGRYQ

-1442 GGGGGGGGGHTPR
+1442 GGGGGGGGHTPR
-1455 SHTPRRSSTPRSHT
+1455 SHTPRGSSTPRSHT
-1469 PRSHTPRSSSPSGGS
+1469 PRSHTPRSHTPSGGS

-1513 EKWWKSRSAKDN
+1513 DKWWKTRSAKDN

-1564 LRDAKYFNEI
+1564 LRDATYFNEI

-1595 KNINDTKS
+1595 KSIKDTKS

-1694 LASTIQSVPRSV
+1694 LASTIQNVPRSV
-1706 EENVTDN
+1706 EESVTDN

-1741 EPSAAATG
+1741 EPSAAETG

-1758 REAEYH
+1758 REAEYK
-1764 PDVDRD
+1764 PDVVRD
-1770 ARGMVLNQ
+1770 AKSFVLEE
-1778 LDQIKNGENANAEGR
+1778 LDALANGDKANAEGR
-1793 PTMFVPKV
+1793 PVQYIPEM
-1801 DEQGAARLNTRM
+1801 DETGKARFNAEAKEIAFDMYKRYIPTAA
-1813 NELAYDIY
+1813 NEEFD
-1821 VKYVPK
+1821 
-1827 ASQEEYDATKN
+1827 ETKN
-1838 YLEELGKDENKQ
+1838 YLEELAKPENKQ
-1850 YLPELNAEAFG
+1850 YLPEINSEMFG
-1861 LTQEELDAMAEPRD
+1861 LTQEDLDALSQERT

-1881 VDDAT
+1881 VDDET
-1886 YEAAKAKLDENADD
+1886 YNTALEQLNAAGEDQ
-1900 RPAIFN
+1900 
-1906 PDVNEGDN
+1906 DVEYKPEVNDGDN
-1914 QQTKEE
+1914 QETKEE

-1955 DAEYEP
+1955 DAEYDP
-1961 KTNDSKKLSVNEA
+1961 KTNQGAKVSVNEA
-1974 LNKVAENR
+1974 LNQVAKNR
-1982 KANFEAKRDEG
+1982 EAYFNAKKEEG
-1993 SYWGVMQSF
+1993 SYWGVMNAF
-2002 SQLAATRTVQ
+2002 TQLAATRTVQ

-2017 VGSAWNTVKSWFH
+2017 VGSAWSTVKSWFH

-2038 ANGGPIRTR
+2038 ANGGPIRSR
-2047 VGIALGAPIGGFAG
+2047 VGIALGTPIGGFAG

-2151 MSSLITLDGRV
+2151 MSSMVTLDGRV

>member
-86 LTAASQALGRTDVAS
+86 LTAASQALGRTDVSS
-101 TVKATTSAIEGMSQ
+101 TIKATTSAIEGMSQ
-115 ALNNATVADSKQ
+115 ALNNATIADSKQ

-153 GMSRNSGIDNNLGGR
+153 GMSRNSGIDSNLGGR

-207 ASERVAALQRVIA
+207 ASERVAALQRVID
-220 AEQQLAEVT
+220 AEQKLADVT

-344 QTSGSLQALRD
+344 QTSGALQALRD

-362 EISKS
+362 DISKS

-787 SLGAARSMASSAA
+787 SLGAARSVATSAA
-800 SASTAATRT
+800 SASTAATRA
-809 MGAGISAVSGAMAAA
+809 MGTGISAVSGAMAAA

-837 AGWATL
+837 AGWASL

-856 QIANAEEIAA
+856 QIANAEEITA
-866 EKAQKAGAETL
+866 EKAQKAGAEML
-877 SALGGA
+877 SAMGGA
-883 AEVQKAILTDTQEIA
+883 AEVQKAVLADTQDIA

-913 GAGSSYKSAAEKS
+913 GAGDAYKSASEKS

-954 GKNTAELI
+954 GKNTTELI
-962 RNAIAGSEGFKKLTG
+962 RNAIVGSEGFKKLTG
-977 EQLNALKTVGFDWGE
+977 DQLNGLKELGFDWGE
-992 YARKAATEGQ
+992 YARKASTEGQ
-1002 ESANAYVQGFI
+1002 GAASAYVQGFI
-1013 DQLNKKKSEL
+1013 DQLNQKKADLDAAQSQTFK
-1023 SGSNA
+1023 
-1028 PTLMDPNSQAVKGK
+1028 DPNAQAGGK
-1042 HIDTINNETDA
+1042 AHTKATDDQTNA

-1068 GNVGAAVQ
+1068 DGVGAAVS
-1076 QAIGSHDAQQQI
+1076 QAMGSQDAQKQI
-1088 LKGLGL
+1088 LQGLGL
-1094 SADEANGALEGM
+1094 SADEANGALQGM
-1106 NGTADSNA
+1106 NDAADGNS
-1114 SAADKASEAWDKWKS
+1114 SAADKAAEAWDKWKS

-1206 KYVQEYVQA
+1206 KYVQDYVQA
-1215 AIDQL
+1215 AIDQI

-1269 VGAVAGTTG
+1269 VDGVADTTG

-1346 QIISKNINGPGVNYN
+1346 QIISKTINGPGVNYN
-1361 GLKIDLKNMKV
+1361 GLKVDLKSMKV

-1398 AAVGQIGGQLK
+1398 AAAGKIGGQLTK
-1409 KGKGRGRGAGS
+1409 KGKGAGN
-1420 AAAAFQSAMGRYQ
+1420 AKAAFQSAMGRYQ
-1433 PTPRKSRGG
+1433 PTPRKSSGG

-1455 SHTPRRSSTPRSHT
+1455 SHTPRRTSTPRRSSTPRSHT
-1469 PRSHTPRSSSPSGGS
+1469 PRSHTPTGGS
-1484 SKAKQKEKSPAELFK
+1484 SKSKQKEKSPAELFK

-1595 KNINDTKS
+1595 KNINDTRS

-1611 IAEAQKGMFALQG
+1611 IAEAQKGMFALKG

-1694 LASTIQSVPRSV
+1694 LASTIQNVPRSV
-1706 EENVTDN
+1706 EESVTDN

-1741 EPSAAATG
+1741 EPSAAETG

-1758 REAEYH
+1758 REAEYK
-1764 PDVDRD
+1764 PDVVRD
-1770 ARGMVLNQ
+1770 AKSFVLEE
-1778 LDQIKNGENANAEGR
+1778 LDALANGDKANAEGR
-1793 PTMFVPKV
+1793 PVQYIPEM
-1801 DEQGAARLNTRM
+1801 DETGKARFNAEAKEIAFDMYKRYIPTAA
-1813 NELAYDIY
+1813 NEEFD
-1821 VKYVPK
+1821 
-1827 ASQEEYDATKN
+1827 ETKN
-1838 YLEELGKDENKQ
+1838 YLEELAKPENKQ
-1850 YLPELNAEAFG
+1850 YLPEINSEMFG
-1861 LTQEELDAMAEPRD
+1861 LTQEDLDALSQERT

-1881 VDDAT
+1881 VDDET
-1886 YEAAKAKLDENADD
+1886 YNAALEQLNAAGADQD
-1900 RPAIFN
+1900 VEYKPE
-1906 PDVNEGDN
+1906 VNEGDN
-1914 QQTKEE
+1914 QGTKEE

-1961 KTNDSKKLSVNEA
+1961 KTNESKKLSVTEA
-1974 LNKVAENR
+1974 LNKAAEDR
-1982 KANFEAKRDEG
+1982 EAYFKAKKDEG
-1993 SYWGVMQSF
+1993 SYWGVMNAF
-2002 SQLAATRTVQ
+2002 TQLATTRTVQ

-2038 ANGGPIRTR
+2038 ANGGPIRSR
-2047 VGIALGAPIGGFAG
+2047 VGIALGAPIAGFAG

-2084 MNPTGSLFAVRSGEY
+2084 MNPTGSLFAIRSGEY

-2151 MSSLITLDGRV
+2151 MSSMITLDGRV
-2162 ISNSVNGY
+2162 ISSSVNRY

>member
-86 LTAASQALGRTDVAS
+86 LTAASQALGRTDVSS
-101 TVKATTSAIEGMSQ
+101 TIKATTSAIEGMSQ
-115 ALNNATVADSKQ
+115 ALNNATIADSKQ

-153 GMSRNSGIDNNLGGR
+153 GMSKNSGIDSNLGGR

-207 ASERVAALQRVIA
+207 ASERVAALQRVID
-220 AEQQLAEVT
+220 AEQKLADVT

-344 QTSGSLQALRD
+344 QTSGALQALRD

-362 EISKS
+362 DISKS

-463 TTTVSAGIGQNATL
+463 TTTVSAGIGQDATL

-727 LSEQPALY
+727 LAEQPALY

-755 GTSAMSAGAT
+755 GTSAMSSGAT

-787 SLGAARSMASSAA
+787 SLGAARSVATSAA
-800 SASTAATRT
+800 SASTAATRA
-809 MGAGISAVSGAMAAA
+809 MGTGISAVSGAMAAA

-837 AGWATL
+837 AGWASL

-866 EKAQKAGAETL
+866 EKAQKAGAEML
-877 SALGGA
+877 SAMGGA
-883 AEVQKAILTDTQEIA
+883 AEVQKAVLADTQDIA
-898 NGSQRSLGDLMISAD
+898 NGSQRSLGELMISAD
-913 GAGSSYKSAAEKS
+913 GAGDAYKSASEKS

-977 EQLNALKTVGFDWGE
+977 DQLNGLKELGFDWGE

-1002 ESANAYVQGFI
+1002 GAASAYVQGFI
-1013 DQLNKKKSEL
+1013 DQLNQKKADLDAAQSQTFK
-1023 SGSNA
+1023 
-1028 PTLMDPNSQAVKGK
+1028 DPNAQAGGK
-1042 HIDTINNETDA
+1042 AHTKATDDQTNA

-1068 GNVGAAVQ
+1068 DGVGAAVS
-1076 QAIGSHDAQQQI
+1076 QAMGSQDAQKQI
-1088 LKGLGL
+1088 LQGLGL
-1094 SADEANGALEGM
+1094 SADEANGALQGM
-1106 NGTADSNA
+1106 NGAADDNS
-1114 SAADKASEAWDKWKS
+1114 SAADKAAEAWDKWKS

-1206 KYVQEYVQA
+1206 KYVQDYVQA
-1215 AIDQL
+1215 AIDQI

-1243 TMPGPQV
+1243 TIPGPQV

-1269 VGAVAGTTG
+1269 VDGVADTTG

-1335 SASDQDMGVLW
+1335 SASDQDMGILW

-1361 GLKIDLKNMKV
+1361 GLKVDLKNMKV

-1398 AAVGQIGGQLK
+1398 AAAGKIGGQLTK
-1409 KGKGRGRGAGS
+1409 KGKGAS
-1420 AAAAFQSAMGRYQ
+1420 NAKAAFQSAMGRYQ
-1433 PTPRKSRGG
+1433 PTPRKSHGG

-1455 SHTPRRSSTPRSHT
+1455 QHTPRRSSTPRSHT

-1484 SKAKQKEKSPAELFK
+1484 SKSKQKEKSPAELFK

-1553 LNTTLSEQQQE
+1553 LNATLSEQQQE

-1706 EENVTDN
+1706 EESVTDN

-1741 EPSAAATG
+1741 EPSAAETG

-1758 REAEYH
+1758 REAEYK
-1764 PDVDRD
+1764 PDVVRD
-1770 ARGMVLNQ
+1770 AKSFVLEE
-1778 LDQIKNGENANAEGR
+1778 LDALANGDKANAEGR
-1793 PTMFVPKV
+1793 PVQYIPEM
-1801 DEQGAARLNTRM
+1801 DETGKARFNAEAKEIAFDMYKRYIPTAA
-1813 NELAYDIY
+1813 NEEFD
-1821 VKYVPK
+1821 
-1827 ASQEEYDATKN
+1827 ETKN
-1838 YLEELGKDENKQ
+1838 YLEELAKPENKQ
-1850 YLPELNAEAFG
+1850 YLPEINSEMFG
-1861 LTQEELDAMAEPRD
+1861 LTQEDLDALAQERT

-1881 VDDAT
+1881 VDDET
-1886 YEAAKAKLDENADD
+1886 YNTALEQLNAAGADQD
-1900 RPAIFN
+1900 VEYKPE
-1906 PDVNEGDN
+1906 VNEGDN
-1914 QQTKEE
+1914 QGTKEE

-1928 EAEYKPDVNEGDKNN
+1928 EAEYKPDVNEGDNNN
-1943 TDKELD
+1943 TNKELD

-1961 KTNDSKKLSVNEA
+1961 KTNESKKRSVTEA
-1974 LNKVAENR
+1974 LNKAAEDR
-1982 KANFEAKRDEG
+1982 EAYFKAKKDEG
-1993 SYWGVMQSF
+1993 SYWGVMNAF
-2002 SQLAATRTVQ
+2002 TQLATTRTVQ

-2038 ANGGPIRTR
+2038 ANGGPIRSR
-2047 VGIALGAPIGGFAG
+2047 VGIALGAPIAGFAG

-2084 MNPTGSLFAVRSGEY
+2084 MNPTGSLFAIRSGEY

-2122 APSVSY
+2122 SPSVSY

-2151 MSSLITLDGRV
+2151 MSSMITLDGRV
-2162 ISNSVNGY
+2162 ISTSVNRY

>member
-86 LTAASQALGRTDVAS
+86 LTAASQALGRTDVSS
-101 TVKATTSAIEGMSQ
+101 TIKATTSAIEGMSQ
-115 ALNNATVADSKQ
+115 ALNNATIADSKQ

-153 GMSRNSGIDNNLGGR
+153 GLSRNSGIDSNLGGR

-207 ASERVAALQRVIA
+207 ASERVAALQRVID
-220 AEQQLAEVT
+220 AEQKLADVT

-344 QTSGSLQALRD
+344 QTSGALQALRD

-362 EISKS
+362 DISKS
-367 FSELSQIGTL
+367 FTELSQIGTL

-463 TTTVSAGIGQNATL
+463 TTTVSAGIGQDATL

-787 SLGAARSMASSAA
+787 SLGAARSVATSAA
-800 SASTAATRT
+800 SASTAATRV
-809 MGAGISAVSGAMAAA
+809 MGTGISAVSGAMAAA

-837 AGWATL
+837 AGWASL

-866 EKAQKAGAETL
+866 EKAQKAGAEML
-877 SALGGA
+877 SAMGGA
-883 AEVQKAILTDTQEIA
+883 AEVQKAVLADTQDIA
-898 NGSQRSLGDLMISAD
+898 NGSQRSLGELMISAD
-913 GAGSSYKSAAEKS
+913 GAGDAYKSASEKS

-977 EQLNALKTVGFDWGE
+977 DQLNGLKELGFDWGE

-1002 ESANAYVQGFI
+1002 GAASAYVQGFI
-1013 DQLNKKKSEL
+1013 DQLNQKKADLDAAQSQTFK
-1023 SGSNA
+1023 
-1028 PTLMDPNSQAVKGK
+1028 DPNAQAGGK
-1042 HIDTINNETDA
+1042 AHTKATDDQTNA

-1068 GNVGAAVQ
+1068 DGVGAAVS
-1076 QAIGSHDAQQQI
+1076 QAMGSQDAQKQI
-1088 LKGLGL
+1088 LQGLGL
-1094 SADEANGALEGM
+1094 SADEANGALQGM
-1106 NGTADSNA
+1106 NGAADGNA
-1114 SAADKASEAWDKWKS
+1114 SAADKAAEAWDKWKS

-1206 KYVQEYVQA
+1206 KYVQDYVQA
-1215 AIDQL
+1215 AIDQI

-1278 QTVPGIEIDP
+1278 QTVPGISIDP

-1335 SASDQDMGVLW
+1335 KASDQDMGVLW

-1361 GLKIDLKNMKV
+1361 GLKVDLKNMKV

-1398 AAVGQIGGQLK
+1398 AAVGKIGGQLTK
-1409 KGKGRGRGAGS
+1409 KGKGAGN
-1420 AAAAFQSAMGRYQ
+1420 AKAAFQSAMGRYQ

-1442 GGGGGGGGGHTPR
+1442 GGGGGGGGHTPR
-1455 SHTPRRSSTPRSHT
+1455 SHTPRRSSSPRRSSTPRT
-1469 PRSHTPRSSSPSGGS
+1469 HTPRSSSPTGGS
-1484 SKAKQKEKSPAELFK
+1484 SKSKQKEKSPAELFK

-1694 LASTIQSVPRSV
+1694 LATTIQNVPRSV
-1706 EENVTDN
+1706 EESVTDN

-1741 EPSAAATG
+1741 EPSAAETG

-1758 REAEYH
+1758 REAEYK
-1764 PDVDRD
+1764 PDVVRD
-1770 ARGMVLNQ
+1770 AKSFVLEE
-1778 LDQIKNGENANAEGR
+1778 LDALANGDKANAEGR
-1793 PTMFVPKV
+1793 PVQYIPEM
-1801 DEQGAARLNTRM
+1801 DETGKARFNAEAKEIAFDMYKRYIPTAA
-1813 NELAYDIY
+1813 NEEFD
-1821 VKYVPK
+1821 
-1827 ASQEEYDATKN
+1827 ETKN
-1838 YLEELGKDENKQ
+1838 YLEELAKPENKQ
-1850 YLPELNAEAFG
+1850 YLPEINSEMFG
-1861 LTQEELDAMAEPRD
+1861 LTQEDLDALSQERT

-1881 VDDAT
+1881 VDDET
-1886 YEAAKAKLDENADD
+1886 YNTALEQLNAAGADQD
-1900 RPAIFN
+1900 VEYKPE
-1906 PDVNEGDN
+1906 VNEGDN
-1914 QQTKEE
+1914 QGTKEE

-1961 KTNDSKKLSVNEA
+1961 KTNESKKLSVNEA

-1982 KANFEAKRDEG
+1982 KANFEAKKDEG

-2038 ANGGPIRTR
+2038 ANGGPIRSR
-2047 VGIALGAPIGGFAG
+2047 VGIALGAPIAGFAG

-2084 MNPTGSLFAVRSGEY
+2084 MNPTGSLFAIRSGEY

-2151 MSSLITLDGRV
+2151 MSSMITLDGRV
-2162 ISNSVNGY
+2162 ISSSVNRY